1 MKDKII
7 KNKNRIISIS
17 LLIMV
22 SLIGIITVFTND
34 FDDSKVTDKLAIDNE
49 YIQDDTI
56 RAIKHQEYDYL
67 NADKQLIAKG
77 IVDASKIDNAK
88 VKVLDNN
95 TSVITFKSKKD
106 AENYADKTN
115 GVYFNDS
122 ITIQDAENE
131 ATSTEENSETNKS
144 SDVTYDSSNTTDN
157 DSSSEKHSEL
167 LDYLQSQDYGKN
179 DVTVAVIDSGITVD
193 SNTKNV
199 FNDRVLSGVNYSAT
213 KSAETNGNEAT
224 DDNGHGTSIS
234 YIIAQSTSDNVKLL
248 PIKVIDSAGKG
259 TLLSLYQGI
268 KYAIEQNVDV
278 INISLSTASTHSELI
293 KEAIDEANA
302 KGIIVVAAAG
312 NYGTNVKYYTPA
324 KFDNVIT
331 VASVNEQLQHSDF
344 SNYGD
349 AIDYATIGEN
359 VYTESY
365 NGANN
370 RNGTSY
376 SAAKLSAIVSYFKAI
391 DKSVNTKELKNILN
405 QYVLPSSIDKKY
417 IGNGILS
424 LESVSID
431 KNNHVEISENTVYKS
446 ILDYDNW
453 KKLSNDKF
461 TDIINNSEF
470 KNTVIW
476 WQNLSE
482 KDKEYAKNKFT
493 KLTENVETYDE
504 NHNKINKK
512 YFELLDNYNLDS
524 VNAESIARAGYAYL
538 GIYLNG
544 KCDSY
549 DTINTYT
556 HKYKDSQSNDVWSP
570 SGYYGKIDINC
581 AHTTGGICGGI
592 SNLWAGVFK
601 DSGSCFFY
609 GGFNYGTPSQE
620 SNNWL
625 KQYNAVYLGRDNNGW
640 WAQSDGTATCDE
652 SVWQGT
658 HATLALKYACRHTI
672 HFDGN
677 GGNNP
682 GIADQTKQW
691 GSVLYL
697 SSVKPTTPGYEFTG
711 WNTKSDGTG
720 TTYQPG
726 SAYGSDL
733 YGGTVTLYA
742 QWKVST
748 RKITFKSNGGV
759 WLNSQDD
766 DIAQTYN
773 TNQEIT
779 LDNSVGNGSYIVSKP
794 GYKLTGWAD
803 ISGDSDTETSVLNN
817 RIHYDFNDPSSYIKR
832 VSIRQAG
839 DNIEFLVYVNSS
851 QVAKVQCPTWTVA
864 NGQDDLTWHDTMKG
878 SWGYEGYN
886 FGGLMSMKTSHK
898 DYNSRYITHIYA
910 YDSRGNKLGS
920 SVAVPISWAPKISSN
935 DGVYKV
941 PTVNSRLTAIWQK
954 LNNGQQFFKGDK
966 NSSVTVTYKPY
977 TTNVKKNGPI
987 TVPSNFT
994 TDDGTKYYFKGYYL
1008 GNTKLIDDKGAFTQA
1023 GLNFERFS
1031 DTYKDKTLEAKW
1043 TKTPPE
1049 QGTNHIYYEGN
1060 GGTGSVP
1067 ATTINNSTNIAYVRD
1082 NIDPGFKNSGKTFTG
1097 WNTEPK
1103 GTGTTYKPGD
1113 KISWYPN
1120 KADMI
1125 LYAQWKDSPPPI
1137 ENSQYKFVY
1146 YKQNLDYSY
1155 TKAEESS
1162 VYTMNYNQFG
1172 QGWYARYDNK
1182 KSYSGY
1188 TVKLSNFSKI
1198 NNQYYALASDTKNI
1212 NIINVYFDR
1221 NKYTVSVTGDNGFSK
1236 YNGAGTYRL
1245 GEKVTI
1251 SAILKDG
1258 YVFNSWNNNSSMK
1271 SNPYTFTMP
1280 SSNCSYTASSIH
1292 TPFTL
1297 TVNPT
1302 NKASNGVEI
1311 KGTWNNKQTSTV
1323 YNPIYC
1329 GNTKTIASAVSNKAG
1344 YKFKGWTIT
1353 NSSNTKPSQLSGTTY
1368 TQGLCNTTLQ
1378 ANYEPLDRKYYVN
1391 IYYENANDNNYSLG
1405 QKITLSSKTD
1415 ATVSVN
1421 ASSYLKTGFTFNS
1434 SKSSGLSQVVSGD
1447 TSKPTTFNLY
1457 YTRNRLT
1464 INYHANGGTIS
1475 NQPYRNATQ
1484 NKYYVLSN
1492 SIVQNSSTTN
1502 GYKNVT
1508 TVIKYD
1514 QSNSSILNPD
1524 DANITRRGYKISDY
1538 TWKTTDNMYLFVG
1551 NKQSQE
1557 EISSINNKLKSG
1569 NASVTLY
1576 LQWNAQAYHLVLD
1589 NQMVEKVDVVNNGT
1603 TDLYEYYDNG
1613 WYLDAQLTK
1622 NTSKITIPQWK
1633 GRTFQGYYTAVSG
1646 GTQIIDANGNILAK
1660 NNWIADD
1667 NITVYA
1673 HWSRN
1678 KYTVDLNPILDDICN
1693 VNGYSDIKFNV
1704 YRQPYSE
1711 PSIKDD
1717 SKYYKLY
1724 SNVQDFCESLYYKD
1738 YIKFEIIPNNKYTYN
1753 PKSNTNNK
1761 LIYEF
1766 YVTNN
1771 IDFRPQVVTKPI
1783 INDVL
1788 TKQASDSTFTIY
1800 ANVSTTPTGIIKS
1813 VKFPTWTN
1821 EAGQDDI
1828 SSPWYEAVKG
1838 NYTVD
1843 GKKYNY
1849 AYTVNVKNHIKPN
1862 RDEYNWYNT
1871 HVYAYDKFDG
1881 FNTKATTFNFR
1892 YNLKLNYNKPSNAT
1906 STINNSSETSRIIIY
1921 KNKLGTNNG
1930 SSKALP
1936 IPSMRGWTFNGWYT
1950 AANGGTKVDDNTIFT
1965 WHTATT
1971 IYAHW
1976 TANTYTITL
1985 NSDDADYSHGT
1996 NKIFEHYDDA
2006 YYLTYQNGTL
2016 SNKTTTVSIPIR
2028 KGYSFLGYYTEK
2040 NGKGTQ
2046 IVDNKGNILDKKANY
2061 FASNATIYAHWKI
2074 NTYTLTVKPKPDNEG
2089 GETAYWNGTS
2099 KASTFKMNFRDIKE
2113 IPLPTRRGYDF
2124 QGWEIQT
2131 PKTSNNIYGN
2141 GKDTTILEPSTITIS
2156 NGKYWYKQG
2165 DVDTVIV
2172 AKWKAHV
2179 YTITLDNQQADYAGT
2194 TVIYEKYDN
2203 GFYFDK
2209 NCTKVVSKIDKP
2221 KKQGNTFMRYYLPK
2235 NLSDKQGTQGNT
2247 IIAKNLTMA
2256 VKNNYFAEDITITAE
2271 WQETTYHIIFN
2282 GNRNTSGSTAAQEFK
2297 KSKPIILRTNGFGR
2311 TGWTYANKWNSAAN
2325 GSRYTYNEAS
2335 QLTWELFKR
2344 EFTKEQLMSEEE
2356 LKLNLYAQWIDT
2368 ITPVISNVSIEQET
2382 LLSEVTKNKIT
2393 LVSNKGFDGNLFTN
2407 ISVKVNENNSGNDAS
2422 GIREVHAYVYD
2433 KANKGN
2439 YKDYQLTIDNSKTV
2453 QTKYD
2458 FYYNGVKYPYS
2469 STYKFKVNLYNEPQ
2483 FRHSADLGIYIYAID
2498 YQGNSSLTH
2507 ETLQKLQNNND
2518 KTIPEIDVP
2527 QSKPIIKDNPSNSK
2541 PPSNNNKPWDV
2552 IYHEVNE
2559 CIYTTYLT
2567 AEGTNN
2573 FFAGELGIASV
2584 WTYGYVEHIDLDYDA
2599 DTRYKINTEME
2610 TEIAENQLSEDNRM
2624 NRGYD
2629 IPNGINTLSTVW
2641 IQPVRIP
2648 PYVLQHLSTPSTT
2661 KQHSDGTTAYND
2673 LLDIKYSSI
2682 GTKHSTKTDAYN
2694 SYNIQDAE
2702 YQDVH
2707 YRSGI

>member
-22 SLIGIITVFTND
+22 SVIGIITVFTND
-34 FDDSKVTDKLAIDNE
+34 FDNSKATDKLAINNE
-49 YIQDDTI
+49 YIQDDSV

-67 NADKQLIAKG
+67 NADNQLIAKG
-77 IVDASKIDNAK
+77 IVDANKIDNAT
-88 VKVLDNN
+88 VKVLDDN
-95 TSVITFKSKKD
+95 TSVITFDSKKD

-131 ATSTEENSETNKS
+131 ATSTEENSERNES
-144 SDVTYDSSNTTDN
+144 SDVTYDSSNTADN
-157 DSSSEKHSEL
+157 DNSSEKHSEL

-293 KEAIDEANA
+293 EEAIKEATD

-312 NYGTNVKYYTPA
+312 NYGSNVKYYTPA

-331 VASVNEQLQHSDF
+331 VASVNEQLQHSNF

-365 NGANN
+365 NGADN

-405 QYVLPSSIDKKY
+405 KYVLPRSIDKKY

-424 LESVSID
+424 LEPVSID
-431 KNNHVEISENTVYKS
+431 KNNHINISENTFYKS

-453 KKLSNDKF
+453 KILSNDKF

-482 KDKEYAKNKFT
+482 EDKEYAKNNFT

-524 VNAESIARAGYAYL
+524 VNAESIPRAGYAYL

-556 HKYKDSQSNDVWSP
+556 HKYKDYQKDDVWSP

-581 AHTTGGICGGI
+581 AHTAGEICGGI
-592 SNLWAGVFK
+592 SNLWAGVYK

-609 GGFNYGTPSQE
+609 GGFNYGTPAQNTS
-620 SNNWL
+620 SWL
-625 KQYNAVYLGRDNNGW
+625 KKYNTVYLGRDDNGW
-640 WAQSDGTATCDE
+640 WHQADGTATCDE
-652 SVWQGT
+652 NVWQDS
-658 HATLALKYACRHTI
+658 HATLKLNYATRHTI
-672 HFDGN
+672 HYDGN

-720 TTYQPG
+720 ISYQPG

-742 QWKVST
+742 QWKVSN
-748 RKITFKSNGGV
+748 KNITFNSNGGV
-759 WLNSQDD
+759 WLNSRDD
-766 DIAQTYN
+766 DIVQTYLAN
-773 TNQEIT
+773 SNLK
-779 LDNSVGNGSYIVSKP
+779 LDNSVGNGSYTVSKP
-794 GYKLTGWAD
+794 GYKLIGWAD
-803 ISGDSDTETSVLNN
+803 KGHSNTKVLTEPAIYRYSNSDIKRLRISQSGD
-817 RIHYDFNDPSSYIKR
+817 YIEILAYIDGATNVK
-832 VSIRQAG
+832 
-839 DNIEFLVYVNSS
+839 F
-851 QVAKVQCPTWTVA
+851 PTWTDG
-864 NGQDDLTWHDTMKG
+864 NGQDDIVWHDAWRGDWTRDNEKYN
-878 SWGYEGYN
+878 WGFGMNLSQNHNGEAATYN
-886 FGGLMSMKTSHK
+886 
-898 DYNSRYITHIYA
+898 THIYWNNNTKSA
-910 YDSRGNKLGS
+910 W
-920 SVAVPISWAPKISSN
+920 ISDYWSPVTSANSGK
-935 DGVYKV
+935 YKM
-941 PTVNSRLTAIWQK
+941 PRYNTNLTAIWQK
-954 LNNGQQFFKGDK
+954 LDNGQQFFKGDK

-994 TDDGTKYYFKGYYL
+994 TNDGTKYYFKGYYL

-1067 ATTINNSTNIAYVRD
+1067 VTTITYNVGDSTKIAYVRD
-1082 NIDPGFKNSGKTFTG
+1082 NTAPGFENSGKTFIG

-1113 KISWYPN
+1113 AISWYPN
-1120 KADMI
+1120 KPDII

-1155 TKAEESS
+1155 TKVEESS

-1198 NNQYYALASDTKNI
+1198 NNQYYALASDTENI

-1221 NKYTVSVTGDNGFSK
+1221 NKYTVSVTGDSGFSK
-1236 YNGAGTYRL
+1236 YNGAGTYRF

-1271 SNPYTFTMP
+1271 CNPYTFVMP
-1280 SSNCSYTASSIH
+1280 SSNCSYTASSTH

-1302 NKASNGVEI
+1302 NKASNGIEI

-1378 ANYEPLDRKYYVN
+1378 ANYEPLDRKYYIN

-1415 ATVSVN
+1415 ATVNVN
-1421 ASSYLKTGFTFNS
+1421 ANSYLKTGFTFNN

-1475 NQPYRNATQ
+1475 NQPYKNATQ

-1508 TVIKYD
+1508 TVIKYG
-1514 QSNSSILNPD
+1514 QSNSSILNPN

-1538 TWKTTDNMYLFVG
+1538 TWKTTDNMYLFIG

-1569 NASVTLY
+1569 NASATLY
-1576 LQWNAQAYHLVLD
+1576 LQWNAQVYHLVLD
-1589 NQMVEKVDVVNNGT
+1589 NQMVEKSDVVNNGT

-1667 NITVYA
+1667 NIKVYA

-1693 VNGYSDIKFNV
+1693 ANGYSDIKFNV

-1711 PSIKDD
+1711 PSVKDD

-1724 SNVQDFCESLYYKD
+1724 SNVQDLCESLYYKD

-1881 FNTKATTFNFR
+1881 FNVKATTFNFR
-1892 YNLKLNYNKPSNAT
+1892 YNLKFNYNKPSNAT

-1950 AANGGTKVDDNTIFT
+1950 SPTGGTKVDDNTIFT

-1985 NSDDADYSHGT
+1985 
-1996 NKIFEHYDDA
+1996 
-2006 YYLTYQNGTL
+2006 
-2016 SNKTTTVSIPIR
+2016 
-2028 KGYSFLGYYTEK
+2028 
-2040 NGKGTQ
+2040 
-2046 IVDNKGNILDKKANY
+2046 
-2061 FASNATIYAHWKI
+2061 
-2074 NTYTLTVKPKPDNEG
+2074 
-2089 GETAYWNGTS
+2089 
-2099 KASTFKMNFRDIKE
+2099 
-2113 IPLPTRRGYDF
+2113 
-2124 QGWEIQT
+2124 
-2131 PKTSNNIYGN
+2131 
-2141 GKDTTILEPSTITIS
+2141 
-2156 NGKYWYKQG
+2156 
-2165 DVDTVIV
+2165 
-2172 AKWKAHV
+2172 
-2179 YTITLDNQQADYAGT
+2179 DNQQADYTGT

-2221 KKQGNTFMRYYLPK
+2221 KKQGNIFMRYYLPK

-2271 WQETTYHIIFN
+2271 WKETTYHIIFN

-2382 LLSEVTKNKIT
+2382 LLSEVTKKKIT
-2393 LVSNKGFDGNLFTN
+2393 LVSNKGFDGDLFTN

-2433 KANKGN
+2433 KENKGN

-2507 ETLQKLQNNND
+2507 ETLKKLQNNND
-2518 KTIPEIDVP
+2518 KTIPEIDIP
-2527 QSKPIIKDNPSNSK
+2527 QSKPIIKDNPSNTK
-2541 PPSNNNKPWDV
+2541 PPSDNNKPWDV

-2599 DTRYKINTEME
+2599 DIRYKINTEME

-2694 SYNIQDAE
+2694 TYNIQDAE

-2707 YRSGI
+2707 YRSGV

>member
-7 KNKNRIISIS
+7 KIKNRIISIS

-22 SLIGIITVFTND
+22 SVIGIITVFTND
-34 FDDSKVTDKLAIDNE
+34 FDNSKATDKLAINNE
-49 YIQDDTI
+49 YIQDDSV

-67 NADKQLIAKG
+67 NADNQLIAKG
-77 IVDASKIDNAK
+77 IVDANKIDNAT
-88 VKVLDNN
+88 VKVLDDN
-95 TSVITFKSKKD
+95 TSVITFDSKKD

-131 ATSTEENSETNKS
+131 ATSTEENSERNES
-144 SDVTYDSSNTTDN
+144 SDVTYDSSNTADN
-157 DSSSEKHSEL
+157 DNSSEKHSEL

-293 KEAIDEANA
+293 EEAIKEATD

-312 NYGTNVKYYTPA
+312 NYGSNVKYYTPA

-331 VASVNEQLQHSDF
+331 VASVNEQLQHSNF

-365 NGANN
+365 NGADN

-405 QYVLPSSIDKKY
+405 KYVLPSSIDKKY

-424 LESVSID
+424 LEPVSID
-431 KNNHVEISENTVYKS
+431 KNNHINISENTFYKS

-453 KKLSNDKF
+453 KILSNDKF

-482 KDKEYAKNKFT
+482 EDKEYAKNNFI

-524 VNAESIARAGYAYL
+524 VNAESIPRAGYAYL

-556 HKYKDSQSNDVWSP
+556 HKYKDYQKDDVWSP

-581 AHTTGGICGGI
+581 AHTAGGICGGI
-592 SNLWAGVFK
+592 SNLWAGVYK

-609 GGFNYGTPSQE
+609 GGFNYGTPAQNTS
-620 SNNWL
+620 SWL
-625 KQYNAVYLGRDNNGW
+625 KKYNAVYLGRDDNGW
-640 WAQSDGTATCDE
+640 WHQADGTATCDE
-652 SVWQGT
+652 SVWQDS
-658 HATLALKYACRHTI
+658 HATLKLNYATRHTI
-672 HFDGN
+672 HYDGN

-720 TTYQPG
+720 ISYQPG

-742 QWKVST
+742 QWKVSN
-748 RKITFKSNGGV
+748 KNITFNSNGGV
-759 WLNSQDD
+759 WLNSRDD
-766 DIAQTYN
+766 DIVQTYLAN
-773 TNQEIT
+773 SNLK
-779 LDNSVGNGSYIVSKP
+779 LDNSVGNGSYTVSKP
-794 GYKLTGWAD
+794 GYKLIGWAD
-803 ISGDSDTETSVLNN
+803 KGHSNTKVLTEPAIYRYSNSDIKRLRISQSGD
-817 RIHYDFNDPSSYIKR
+817 YIEILAYIDGATNVK
-832 VSIRQAG
+832 
-839 DNIEFLVYVNSS
+839 F
-851 QVAKVQCPTWTVA
+851 PTWTDG
-864 NGQDDLTWHDTMKG
+864 NGQDDIVWHDAWRGDWTRDNEKYN
-878 SWGYEGYN
+878 WGFGMNLSQNHNGEAATYN
-886 FGGLMSMKTSHK
+886 
-898 DYNSRYITHIYA
+898 THIYWNNNTKSA
-910 YDSRGNKLGS
+910 W
-920 SVAVPISWAPKISSN
+920 ISDYWSPVTSANSGK
-935 DGVYKV
+935 YKM
-941 PTVNSRLTAIWQK
+941 PRYNTNLTAIWQK
-954 LNNGQQFFKGDK
+954 LDNGQQFFKGDK

-994 TDDGTKYYFKGYYL
+994 TNDGTKYYFKGYYL

-1067 ATTINNSTNIAYVRD
+1067 ATTITYNVGDSTKIAYVRD
-1082 NIDPGFKNSGKTFTG
+1082 NTAPGFENSGKTFIG

-1113 KISWYPN
+1113 AISWYPN
-1120 KADMI
+1120 KPDII

-1155 TKAEESS
+1155 TKVEESS

-1198 NNQYYALASDTKNI
+1198 NNQYYALASDTENI

-1221 NKYTVSVTGDNGFSK
+1221 NKYTVSVTGDSGFSK
-1236 YNGAGTYRL
+1236 YNGAGTYRF

-1271 SNPYTFTMP
+1271 SNPYTFVMP
-1280 SSNCSYTASSIH
+1280 SSNCSYTASSTH

-1302 NKASNGVEI
+1302 NKASNGIEI

-1378 ANYEPLDRKYYVN
+1378 ANYEPLDTKYYIN

-1415 ATVSVN
+1415 ATVNVN
-1421 ASSYLKTGFTFNS
+1421 ANSYLKTGFTFNN

-1475 NQPYRNATQ
+1475 NQPYKNATQ

-1508 TVIKYD
+1508 TVIKYG
-1514 QSNSSILNPD
+1514 QSNSSILNPN

-1538 TWKTTDNMYLFVG
+1538 TWKTTDNMYLFIG

-1569 NASVTLY
+1569 NASATLY
-1576 LQWNAQAYHLVLD
+1576 LQWNAQVYHLVLD
-1589 NQMVEKVDVVNNGT
+1589 NQMVEKSDVVNNGT

-1667 NITVYA
+1667 NIKVYA

-1693 VNGYSDIKFNV
+1693 ANGYSDIKFNV

-1711 PSIKDD
+1711 PSVKDD

-1881 FNTKATTFNFR
+1881 FNVKATTFNFR
-1892 YNLKLNYNKPSNAT
+1892 YNLKFNYNKPSNAT

-1950 AANGGTKVDDNTIFT
+1950 SPTGGTKVDDNTIFT

-1985 NSDDADYSHGT
+1985 
-1996 NKIFEHYDDA
+1996 
-2006 YYLTYQNGTL
+2006 
-2016 SNKTTTVSIPIR
+2016 
-2028 KGYSFLGYYTEK
+2028 
-2040 NGKGTQ
+2040 
-2046 IVDNKGNILDKKANY
+2046 
-2061 FASNATIYAHWKI
+2061 
-2074 NTYTLTVKPKPDNEG
+2074 
-2089 GETAYWNGTS
+2089 
-2099 KASTFKMNFRDIKE
+2099 
-2113 IPLPTRRGYDF
+2113 
-2124 QGWEIQT
+2124 
-2131 PKTSNNIYGN
+2131 
-2141 GKDTTILEPSTITIS
+2141 
-2156 NGKYWYKQG
+2156 
-2165 DVDTVIV
+2165 
-2172 AKWKAHV
+2172 
-2179 YTITLDNQQADYAGT
+2179 DNQQADYTGT

-2221 KKQGNTFMRYYLPK
+2221 KKQGNIFMRYYLPK

-2271 WQETTYHIIFN
+2271 WKETTYHIIFN
-2282 GNRNTSGSTAAQEFK
+2282 GNRNTSGSTATQEFK

-2325 GSRYTYNEAS
+2325 ESRYTYNEAS

-2382 LLSEVTKNKIT
+2382 LLSEVTKKKIT
-2393 LVSNKGFDGNLFTN
+2393 LVSNKGFDGDLFTN

-2433 KANKGN
+2433 KENKGN

-2507 ETLQKLQNNND
+2507 ETLKKLQNNND
-2518 KTIPEIDVP
+2518 KTIPEIDIP
-2527 QSKPIIKDNPSNSK
+2527 QSKPIIKDNPSNTK
-2541 PPSNNNKPWDV
+2541 PPSDNNKPWDV

-2694 SYNIQDAE
+2694 TYNIQDAE

-2707 YRSGI
+2707 YRSGV

>member
-22 SLIGIITVFTND
+22 SVIGIITVFTND
-34 FDDSKVTDKLAIDNE
+34 FDNSKATDKLAINNE
-49 YIQDDTI
+49 YIQDDSV

-67 NADKQLIAKG
+67 NADNQLIAKG
-77 IVDASKIDNAK
+77 IVDANKIDNAT
-88 VKVLDNN
+88 VKVLDDN
-95 TSVITFKSKKD
+95 TSVITFDSKKD

-131 ATSTEENSETNKS
+131 ATSTEENSERNES
-144 SDVTYDSSNTTDN
+144 SDVTYDSSNTADN
-157 DSSSEKHSEL
+157 DNSSEKHSEL

-293 KEAIDEANA
+293 EEAIKEATD

-312 NYGTNVKYYTPA
+312 NYGSNVKYYTPA

-331 VASVNEQLQHSDF
+331 VASVNEQLQHSNF

-365 NGANN
+365 NGADN

-405 QYVLPSSIDKKY
+405 KYVLPSSIDKKY

-424 LESVSID
+424 LEPVSID
-431 KNNHVEISENTVYKS
+431 KNNHINISENTFYKS
-446 ILDYDNW
+446 ILDYDKW
-453 KKLSNDKF
+453 KILSNDKF

-482 KDKEYAKNKFT
+482 EDKEYAKNNFT

-524 VNAESIARAGYAYL
+524 VNAESIPRAGYAYL

-556 HKYKDSQSNDVWSP
+556 HKYKDYQKDDVWSP

-581 AHTTGGICGGI
+581 AHTAGGICGGI
-592 SNLWAGVFK
+592 SNLWAGVYK

-609 GGFNYGTPSQE
+609 GGFNYGTPAQNTS
-620 SNNWL
+620 SWL
-625 KQYNAVYLGRDNNGW
+625 KKYNAVYLGRDDNGW
-640 WAQSDGTATCDE
+640 WHQADGTATCDE
-652 SVWQGT
+652 SVWQDS
-658 HATLALKYACRHTI
+658 HATLKLNYATRHTI
-672 HFDGN
+672 HYDGN

-720 TTYQPG
+720 ISYQPG

-742 QWKVST
+742 QWKVSN
-748 RKITFKSNGGV
+748 KNITFNSNGGV
-759 WLNSQDD
+759 WLNSRDD
-766 DIAQTYN
+766 DIVQTYLAN
-773 TNQEIT
+773 SNLK
-779 LDNSVGNGSYIVSKP
+779 LDNSVGNGSYTVSKP
-794 GYKLTGWAD
+794 GYKLIGWAD
-803 ISGDSDTETSVLNN
+803 KGHSNTKVLTEPAIYRYSNSDIKRLRISQSGD
-817 RIHYDFNDPSSYIKR
+817 YIEILAYIDGATNVK
-832 VSIRQAG
+832 
-839 DNIEFLVYVNSS
+839 F
-851 QVAKVQCPTWTVA
+851 PTWTDG
-864 NGQDDLTWHDTMKG
+864 NGQDDIVWHDAWRGDWTRDNEKYN
-878 SWGYEGYN
+878 WGFGMNLSQNHNGEAATYN
-886 FGGLMSMKTSHK
+886 
-898 DYNSRYITHIYA
+898 THIYWNNNTKSA
-910 YDSRGNKLGS
+910 W
-920 SVAVPISWAPKISSN
+920 ISDYWSPVTSANSGK
-935 DGVYKV
+935 YKM
-941 PTVNSRLTAIWQK
+941 PRYNTNLTAIWQK
-954 LNNGQQFFKGDK
+954 LDNGQQFFKGDK

-994 TDDGTKYYFKGYYL
+994 TNDGTKYYFKGYYL

-1067 ATTINNSTNIAYVRD
+1067 VTTITYNVGDSTKIAYVRD
-1082 NIDPGFKNSGKTFTG
+1082 NTAPGFENSGKTFIG

-1113 KISWYPN
+1113 AISWYPN
-1120 KADMI
+1120 KPDII

-1155 TKAEESS
+1155 TKVEESS

-1198 NNQYYALASDTKNI
+1198 NNQYYALASDTENI

-1221 NKYTVSVTGDNGFSK
+1221 NKYTVSVTGDSGFSK
-1236 YNGAGTYRL
+1236 YNGAGTYRF

-1271 SNPYTFTMP
+1271 SNPYTFVMP
-1280 SSNCSYTASSIH
+1280 SSNCSYTASSTH

-1302 NKASNGVEI
+1302 NKASNGIEI

-1378 ANYEPLDRKYYVN
+1378 ANYEPLDRKYYIN

-1415 ATVSVN
+1415 ATVNVN
-1421 ASSYLKTGFTFNS
+1421 ANSYVKTGFTFNN

-1475 NQPYRNATQ
+1475 NQPYKNATQ

-1508 TVIKYD
+1508 TVIKYG
-1514 QSNSSILNPD
+1514 QSNSSILNPN

-1538 TWKTTDNMYLFVG
+1538 TWKTTDNMYLFIG

-1569 NASVTLY
+1569 NASATLY
-1576 LQWNAQAYHLVLD
+1576 LQWNAQVYHLVLD
-1589 NQMVEKVDVVNNGT
+1589 NQMVEKSDVVNNGT

-1667 NITVYA
+1667 NNKVYA

-1693 VNGYSDIKFNV
+1693 ANGYSDIKFNV

-1711 PSIKDD
+1711 PSVKDD

-1813 VKFPTWTN
+1813 VRFPTWTN

-1881 FNTKATTFNFR
+1881 FNVKATTFNFR
-1892 YNLKLNYNKPSNAT
+1892 YNLKFNYNKPSNAT

-1950 AANGGTKVDDNTIFT
+1950 SPTGGTKVDDNTIFT

-1985 NSDDADYSHGT
+1985 
-1996 NKIFEHYDDA
+1996 
-2006 YYLTYQNGTL
+2006 
-2016 SNKTTTVSIPIR
+2016 
-2028 KGYSFLGYYTEK
+2028 
-2040 NGKGTQ
+2040 
-2046 IVDNKGNILDKKANY
+2046 
-2061 FASNATIYAHWKI
+2061 
-2074 NTYTLTVKPKPDNEG
+2074 
-2089 GETAYWNGTS
+2089 
-2099 KASTFKMNFRDIKE
+2099 
-2113 IPLPTRRGYDF
+2113 
-2124 QGWEIQT
+2124 
-2131 PKTSNNIYGN
+2131 
-2141 GKDTTILEPSTITIS
+2141 
-2156 NGKYWYKQG
+2156 
-2165 DVDTVIV
+2165 
-2172 AKWKAHV
+2172 
-2179 YTITLDNQQADYAGT
+2179 DNQQADYTGT

-2221 KKQGNTFMRYYLPK
+2221 KKQGNIFMRYYLPK

-2271 WQETTYHIIFN
+2271 WKETTYHIIFN

-2382 LLSEVTKNKIT
+2382 LLSEVTKKKIT
-2393 LVSNKGFDGNLFTN
+2393 LVSNKGFDGDLFTN

-2433 KANKGN
+2433 KENKGN

-2483 FRHSADLGIYIYAID
+2483 FRHSADLGIYIYVID

-2507 ETLQKLQNNND
+2507 ETLKKLQNNND
-2518 KTIPEIDVP
+2518 KTIPEIDIP
-2527 QSKPIIKDNPSNSK
+2527 QSKPIIKDNPSNTK
-2541 PPSNNNKPWDV
+2541 PPSDNNKPWDV

-2694 SYNIQDAE
+2694 TYNIQDAE

-2707 YRSGI
+2707 YRSGV

>member
-22 SLIGIITVFTND
+22 SVIGIITVFTND
-34 FDDSKVTDKLAIDNE
+34 FDNSKATDKLAINNE
-49 YIQDDTI
+49 YIQDDSV

-67 NADKQLIAKG
+67 NADNQLIAKG
-77 IVDASKIDNAK
+77 IVDANKIDNAT
-88 VKVLDNN
+88 VKVLDDN
-95 TSVITFKSKKD
+95 TSVITFDSKKD

-131 ATSTEENSETNKS
+131 ATSTEENSERNES
-144 SDVTYDSSNTTDN
+144 SDVTYDSSNTADN
-157 DSSSEKHSEL
+157 DNSSEKYSEL

-293 KEAIDEANA
+293 EEAIKEATD

-312 NYGTNVKYYTPA
+312 NYGSNVKYYTPA

-331 VASVNEQLQHSDF
+331 VASVNEQLQHSNF

-365 NGANN
+365 NGADN

-405 QYVLPSSIDKKY
+405 KYVLPSSIDKKY

-424 LESVSID
+424 LEPVSID
-431 KNNHVEISENTVYKS
+431 KNNHINISENTFYKS
-446 ILDYDNW
+446 ILDYDKW
-453 KKLSNDKF
+453 KILSNDKF

-482 KDKEYAKNKFT
+482 EDKEYAKNNFT

-524 VNAESIARAGYAYL
+524 VNAESIPRAGYAYL

-556 HKYKDSQSNDVWSP
+556 HKYKDYQKDDVWSP

-581 AHTTGGICGGI
+581 AHTAGGICGGI
-592 SNLWAGVFK
+592 SNLWAGVYK

-609 GGFNYGTPSQE
+609 GGFNYGTPAQNTS
-620 SNNWL
+620 SWL
-625 KQYNAVYLGRDNNGW
+625 KKYNAVYLGRDDNGW
-640 WAQSDGTATCDE
+640 WHQADGTATCDE
-652 SVWQGT
+652 SVWQDS
-658 HATLALKYACRHTI
+658 HATLKLNYATRHTI
-672 HFDGN
+672 HYDGN

-720 TTYQPG
+720 ISYQPG

-742 QWKVST
+742 QWKVSN
-748 RKITFKSNGGV
+748 KNITFNSNGGV
-759 WLNSQDD
+759 WLNSRDD
-766 DIAQTYN
+766 DIVQTYLAN
-773 TNQEIT
+773 SNLK
-779 LDNSVGNGSYIVSKP
+779 LDNSVGNGSYTVSKP
-794 GYKLTGWAD
+794 GYKLIGWAD
-803 ISGDSDTETSVLNN
+803 KGHSNTKVLTEPAIYRYSNSDIKRLRISQSGD
-817 RIHYDFNDPSSYIKR
+817 YIEILAYIDGATNVK
-832 VSIRQAG
+832 
-839 DNIEFLVYVNSS
+839 F
-851 QVAKVQCPTWTVA
+851 PTWTDG
-864 NGQDDLTWHDTMKG
+864 NGQDDIVWHDAWRGDWTRDNEKYN
-878 SWGYEGYN
+878 WGFGMNLSQNHNGEAATYN
-886 FGGLMSMKTSHK
+886 
-898 DYNSRYITHIYA
+898 THIYWNNNTKSA
-910 YDSRGNKLGS
+910 W
-920 SVAVPISWAPKISSN
+920 ISDYWSPVTSANSGK
-935 DGVYKV
+935 YKM
-941 PTVNSRLTAIWQK
+941 PRYNTNLTAIWQK
-954 LNNGQQFFKGDK
+954 LDNGQQFFKGDK

-994 TDDGTKYYFKGYYL
+994 TNDGTKYYFKGYYL

-1067 ATTINNSTNIAYVRD
+1067 ATTITYNVGDSTKIAYVRD
-1082 NIDPGFKNSGKTFTG
+1082 NTAPGFENSGKTFIG

-1113 KISWYPN
+1113 AISWYPN
-1120 KADMI
+1120 KPDII

-1155 TKAEESS
+1155 TKVEESS

-1198 NNQYYALASDTKNI
+1198 NNQYYALASDTENI

-1221 NKYTVSVTGDNGFSK
+1221 NKYTVSVTGDSGFSK
-1236 YNGAGTYRL
+1236 YNGAGTYRF

-1271 SNPYTFTMP
+1271 SNPYTFVMP

-1311 KGTWNNKQTSTV
+1311 KGAWNNKQTSTV

-1378 ANYEPLDRKYYVN
+1378 ANYEPLDRKYYIN

-1405 QKITLSSKTD
+1405 QKITLNSKTD
-1415 ATVSVN
+1415 ATVNVN
-1421 ASSYLKTGFTFNS
+1421 ANSYLKTGFTFNN

-1508 TVIKYD
+1508 TVIKYG

-1538 TWKTTDNMYLFVG
+1538 TWKTTDNMYLFIG

-1569 NASVTLY
+1569 NASATLY
-1576 LQWNAQAYHLVLD
+1576 LQWNAQVYHLVLD
-1589 NQMVEKVDVVNNGT
+1589 NQMVEKSDVVNNGT

-1667 NITVYA
+1667 NIKVYA

-1678 KYTVDLNPILDDICN
+1678 KYTVDLNPMLDDICN
-1693 VNGYSDIKFNV
+1693 ANGYSDIKFNV

-1711 PSIKDD
+1711 PSVKDD

-1783 INDVL
+1783 INDIL

-1843 GKKYNY
+1843 GNKYNY

-1881 FNTKATTFNFR
+1881 FNVKATTFNFR
-1892 YNLKLNYNKPSNAT
+1892 YNLKFNYNKPSNAT

-1936 IPSMRGWTFNGWYT
+1936 IPSMRGWKFNGWYT
-1950 AANGGTKVDDNTIFT
+1950 AASGGTKVDDNTIFT

-1985 NSDDADYSHGT
+1985 
-1996 NKIFEHYDDA
+1996 
-2006 YYLTYQNGTL
+2006 
-2016 SNKTTTVSIPIR
+2016 
-2028 KGYSFLGYYTEK
+2028 
-2040 NGKGTQ
+2040 
-2046 IVDNKGNILDKKANY
+2046 
-2061 FASNATIYAHWKI
+2061 
-2074 NTYTLTVKPKPDNEG
+2074 
-2089 GETAYWNGTS
+2089 
-2099 KASTFKMNFRDIKE
+2099 
-2113 IPLPTRRGYDF
+2113 
-2124 QGWEIQT
+2124 
-2131 PKTSNNIYGN
+2131 
-2141 GKDTTILEPSTITIS
+2141 
-2156 NGKYWYKQG
+2156 
-2165 DVDTVIV
+2165 
-2172 AKWKAHV
+2172 
-2179 YTITLDNQQADYAGT
+2179 DNQQADYTGT

-2221 KKQGNTFMRYYLPK
+2221 KKQGNIFMRYYLPK

-2325 GSRYTYNEAS
+2325 GSRYTYNETS

-2382 LLSEVTKNKIT
+2382 LLSEVTKKKIT
-2393 LVSNKGFDGNLFTN
+2393 LVSNKGFDGDLFTN

-2433 KANKGN
+2433 KENKGN
-2439 YKDYQLTIDNSKTV
+2439 YKDYQLTIDNSNTV

-2507 ETLQKLQNNND
+2507 ETLKKLQNNND
-2518 KTIPEIDVP
+2518 KTIPEIDIP
-2527 QSKPIIKDNPSNSK
+2527 QSKPIIKDNPSNTK
-2541 PPSNNNKPWDV
+2541 PPSDNNKPWDV

-2694 SYNIQDAE
+2694 TYNIQDAE

-2707 YRSGI
+2707 YRSGV

>member
-22 SLIGIITVFTND
+22 SVIGIITVFTND
-34 FDDSKVTDKLAIDNE
+34 FDNSKATDKLAINNE
-49 YIQDDTI
+49 YIQDDSV

-67 NADKQLIAKG
+67 NADNQLIAKG
-77 IVDASKIDNAK
+77 IVDASKIDNVK
-88 VKVLDNN
+88 VKVLDDN
-95 TSVITFKSKKD
+95 TSVITFDSKED
-106 AENYADKTN
+106 AESYANKTN

-122 ITIQDAENE
+122 VTIQDADNE
-131 ATSTEENSETNKS
+131 VSNTKKVSEVDENS
-144 SDVTYDSSNTTDN
+144 DITYDNNTTTD
-157 DSSSEKHSEL
+157 DDTSERHSEL

-224 DDNGHGTSIS
+224 DDNGHGTAIS

-293 KEAIDEANA
+293 EEAIKEATD
-302 KGIIVVAAAG
+302 KGIIVVVAAG
-312 NYGTNVKYYTPA
+312 NYGSNVKYYTPA
-324 KFDNVIT
+324 KLDNVIT

-365 NGANN
+365 NGADN

-376 SAAKLSAIVSYFKAI
+376 SAAKFSAIVSYFKAI
-391 DKSVNTKELKNILN
+391 DKSINTKELKNILN
-405 QYVLPSSIDKKY
+405 KYVLPSSIDKKY

-424 LESVSID
+424 LEPVSID
-431 KNNHVEISENTVYKS
+431 KNNHINISENTFYKS
-446 ILDYDNW
+446 ILDYDKW
-453 KKLSNDKF
+453 KILSNDKF

-482 KDKEYAKNKFT
+482 EDKEYAKNNFT

-524 VNAESIARAGYAYL
+524 VNAESIPRAGYAYL

-556 HKYKDSQSNDVWSP
+556 HKYKDYQKDDVWSP

-581 AHTTGGICGGI
+581 AHTAGGICGGI
-592 SNLWAGVFK
+592 SNLWAGVYK

-609 GGFNYGTPSQE
+609 GGFNYGTPAQNTS
-620 SNNWL
+620 SWL
-625 KQYNAVYLGRDNNGW
+625 KKYNTVYLGRDDNGW
-640 WAQSDGTATCDE
+640 WHQADGTATCDE
-652 SVWQGT
+652 SVWQDS
-658 HATLALKYACRHTI
+658 HATLKLNYATRHTI
-672 HFDGN
+672 HYDGN

-720 TTYQPG
+720 ISYQPG

-742 QWKVST
+742 QWKVSN
-748 RKITFKSNGGV
+748 KNITFNSNGGV
-759 WLNSQDD
+759 WLNSRDD
-766 DIAQTYN
+766 DIVQTYLAN
-773 TNQEIT
+773 SNLK
-779 LDNSVGNGSYIVSKP
+779 LDNSVGNGSYTVSKP
-794 GYKLTGWAD
+794 GYKLIGWAD
-803 ISGDSDTETSVLNN
+803 KGHSNTKVLTEPAIYRYSNSDIKRLRISQSGD
-817 RIHYDFNDPSSYIKR
+817 YIEILAYIDGATNVK
-832 VSIRQAG
+832 
-839 DNIEFLVYVNSS
+839 F
-851 QVAKVQCPTWTVA
+851 PTWTDG
-864 NGQDDLTWHDTMKG
+864 NGQDDIVWHDAWRGDWTRDNEKYN
-878 SWGYEGYN
+878 WGFGMNLSQNHNGEAATYN
-886 FGGLMSMKTSHK
+886 
-898 DYNSRYITHIYA
+898 THIYWNNNTKSA
-910 YDSRGNKLGS
+910 L
-920 SVAVPISWAPKISSN
+920 ISDYWSPVTSANSGK
-935 DGVYKV
+935 YKM
-941 PTVNSRLTAIWQK
+941 PRYNTNLTAIWQK
-954 LNNGQQFFKGDK
+954 LDNGQQFFKGDK

-994 TDDGTKYYFKGYYL
+994 TNDGTKYYFKGYYL

-1067 ATTINNSTNIAYVRD
+1067 VTTITYNVGDSTKIAYVRD
-1082 NIDPGFKNSGKTFTG
+1082 NTAPGFENSGKTFIG

-1113 KISWYPN
+1113 AISWYPN
-1120 KADMI
+1120 KPDII

-1155 TKAEESS
+1155 TKVEESS

-1198 NNQYYALASDTKNI
+1198 NNQYYALASDTENI

-1221 NKYTVSVTGDNGFSK
+1221 NKYTVSVTGDSGFSK
-1236 YNGAGTYRL
+1236 YNGAGTYRF

-1271 SNPYTFTMP
+1271 CNPYTFVMP
-1280 SSNCSYTASSIH
+1280 SSNCSYTASSTH

-1302 NKASNGVEI
+1302 NKASNGIEI

-1378 ANYEPLDRKYYVN
+1378 ANYEPLDRKYYIN

-1415 ATVSVN
+1415 ATVNVN
-1421 ASSYLKTGFTFNS
+1421 ANSYVKTGFTFNN

-1475 NQPYRNATQ
+1475 NQPYKNATQ

-1508 TVIKYD
+1508 TVIKYG
-1514 QSNSSILNPD
+1514 QSNSSILNPN

-1538 TWKTTDNMYLFVG
+1538 TWKTTDNMYLFIG

-1569 NASVTLY
+1569 NASATLY
-1576 LQWNAQAYHLVLD
+1576 LQWNAQVYHLVLD
-1589 NQMVEKVDVVNNGT
+1589 NQMVEKSDVVNNGT

-1667 NITVYA
+1667 NIKVYA

-1693 VNGYSDIKFNV
+1693 ANGYSDIKFNV

-1711 PSIKDD
+1711 PSVKDD

-1800 ANVSTTPTGIIKS
+1800 ANISTTPTGIIKS
-1813 VKFPTWTN
+1813 VRFPTWTN

-1881 FNTKATTFNFR
+1881 FNVKATTFNFR
-1892 YNLKLNYNKPSNAT
+1892 YNLKFNYNKPSNAT

-1950 AANGGTKVDDNTIFT
+1950 SPTGGTKVDDNTIFT

-1985 NSDDADYSHGT
+1985 
-1996 NKIFEHYDDA
+1996 
-2006 YYLTYQNGTL
+2006 
-2016 SNKTTTVSIPIR
+2016 
-2028 KGYSFLGYYTEK
+2028 
-2040 NGKGTQ
+2040 
-2046 IVDNKGNILDKKANY
+2046 
-2061 FASNATIYAHWKI
+2061 
-2074 NTYTLTVKPKPDNEG
+2074 
-2089 GETAYWNGTS
+2089 
-2099 KASTFKMNFRDIKE
+2099 
-2113 IPLPTRRGYDF
+2113 
-2124 QGWEIQT
+2124 
-2131 PKTSNNIYGN
+2131 
-2141 GKDTTILEPSTITIS
+2141 
-2156 NGKYWYKQG
+2156 
-2165 DVDTVIV
+2165 
-2172 AKWKAHV
+2172 
-2179 YTITLDNQQADYAGT
+2179 DNQQADYTGT

-2221 KKQGNTFMRYYLPK
+2221 KKQGNIFMRYYLPK

-2247 IIAKNLTMA
+2247 IIAKTLTMA

-2271 WQETTYHIIFN
+2271 WKETTYHIIFN
-2282 GNRNTSGSTAAQEFK
+2282 GNRNTSGSTATQEFK

-2382 LLSEVTKNKIT
+2382 LLSEVTKKKIT
-2393 LVSNKGFDGNLFTN
+2393 LVSNKGFDGDLFTN

-2433 KANKGN
+2433 KENKGN
-2439 YKDYQLTIDNSKTV
+2439 YKDYQLTIDNSNTV

-2507 ETLQKLQNNND
+2507 ETLKKLQNNND
-2518 KTIPEIDVP
+2518 KTIPEIDIP
-2527 QSKPIIKDNPSNSK
+2527 QSKPIIKDNPSNTK
-2541 PPSNNNKPWDV
+2541 PPSDNNKPWDV

-2707 YRSGI
+2707 YRSGV

>member
-34 FDDSKVTDKLAIDNE
+34 FDNSKATDKLAIDNE

-56 RAIKHQEYDYL
+56 RAINHQEYDYL

-88 VKVLDNN
+88 VKVLDDN

-131 ATSTEENSETNKS
+131 ATSTEENSETNKNF
-144 SDVTYDSSNTTDN
+144 DVTYDSSNTIDN

-179 DVTVAVIDSGITVD
+179 DVTVAVIDSGITVNE
-193 SNTKNV
+193 NTKNV
-199 FNDRVLSGVNYSAT
+199 FNNRVLSENGVNFSAT
-213 KSAETNGNEAT
+213 KAPKTEGNASA
-224 DDNGHGTSIS
+224 DDNGHGTAMAS
-234 YIIAQSTSDNVKLL
+234 IIAQNTSDNVKLL

-268 KYAIEQNVDV
+268 KYAIEQNVDI
-278 INISLSTASTHSELI
+278 INISLSTTSTHSELI

-359 VYTESY
+359 TLAYGY
-365 NGANN
+365 NGIYY
-370 RNGTSY
+370 RSGTSY
-376 SAAKLSAIVSYFKAI
+376 SAAKVSAIVSYLKGINKDENTETVKAI
-391 DKSVNTKELKNILN
+391 LN
-405 QYVLPSSIDKKY
+405 KYTLPIDINKKY
-417 IGNGILS
+417 VGNGILS
-424 LESVSID
+424 LDTVAIKND
-431 KNNHVEISENTVYKS
+431 KEIETNVNTDWNT

-453 KKLSNDKF
+453 KELSEDKF
-461 TDIINNSEF
+461 NVVFKKSGPIIAA
-470 KNTVIW
+470 TW
-476 WQNLSE
+476 WDNLSD
-482 KDKEYAKNKFT
+482 KDKEYAKNHFKI
-493 KLTENVETYDE
+493 LTDKIQNGEIPTYQYLETIDID
-504 NHNKINKK
+504 KINTEGWGSRTG
-512 YFELLDNYNLDS
+512 Y
-524 VNAESIARAGYAYL
+524 GYAK
-538 GIYLNG
+538 IYLNDNEDTRYKITTYVNKATASQSDSVWYPSG
-544 KCDSY
+544 KNGGISLSVGCEKGGIGFGTSNGSTGISY
-549 DTINTYT
+549 NGAGYYMWGKFNYT
-556 HKYKDSQSNDVWSP
+556 APTQSNDNWIKTYKASLLNYDYSGNWWLSDTSKALAGADELTYYQDHDSFNLKYGKGTTVSYNSNGGSGSP
-570 SGYYGKIDINC
+570 S
-581 AHTTGGICGGI
+581 
-592 SNLWAGVFK
+592 S
-601 DSGSCFFY
+601 
-609 GGFNYGTPSQE
+609 
-620 SNNWL
+620 
-625 KQYNAVYLGRDNNGW
+625 
-640 WAQSDGTATCDE
+640 
-652 SVWQGT
+652 
-658 HATLALKYACRHTI
+658 
-672 HFDGN
+672 
-677 GGNNP
+677 
-682 GIADQTKQW
+682 QTKTW
-691 GSVLYL
+691 GRVLKL
-697 SSVKPTTPGYEFTG
+697 SSTKPTRSGYTFTG
-711 WNTKSDGTG
+711 WNTSSNGTG
-720 TTYQPG
+720 TAY
-726 SAYGSDL
+726 SAGGEYGTDSD
-733 YGGTVTLYA
+733 VTLYA
-742 QWKVST
+742 QWQVNT
-748 RKITFKSNGGV
+748 RTISFKSDGGV

-766 DIAQTYN
+766 SIDQTYN
-773 TNQEIT
+773 VSQEIT
-779 LDNSVGNGSYIVSKP
+779 LDNSVGNGSYTVSKP
-794 GYKLTGWAD
+794 GYKLIGWAD
-803 ISGDSDTETSVLNN
+803 KGHSNTKVLTEPAIYRYSNADIKRLRISQSGD
-817 RIHYDFNDPSSYIKR
+817 YIEILAYIDGATNVK
-832 VSIRQAG
+832 
-839 DNIEFLVYVNSS
+839 F
-851 QVAKVQCPTWTVA
+851 PTWTDG
-864 NGQDDLTWHDTMKG
+864 NGQDDIVWHDAWSGDWTRDNEKYN
-878 SWGYEGYN
+878 WGFGMNLSQNHNGEAASYN
-886 FGGLMSMKTSHK
+886 THVYWNNNTKSVMIS
-898 DYNSRYITHIYA
+898 DY
-910 YDSRGNKLGS
+910 
-920 SVAVPISWAPKISSN
+920 WAPVTSANSGK
-935 DGVYKV
+935 YKM
-941 PTVNSRLTAIWQK
+941 PAYSTNLTAIWQK
-954 LNNGQQFFKGDK
+954 VDNGQQFFKGDK

-994 TDDGTKYYFKGYYL
+994 TNDGTKYYFKGYYL

-1067 ATTINNSTNIAYVRD
+1067 TTTITYNVGDSTKIAYVRD
-1082 NIDPGFKNSGKTFTG
+1082 NISPGFKNSGKTFTG

-1103 GTGTTYKPGD
+1103 GTGTTYKPGN

-1172 QGWYARYDNK
+1172 QGWYAFYDNK

-1221 NKYTVSVTGDNGFSK
+1221 NKYTVSVTGDSGFSK

-1271 SNPYTFTMP
+1271 GNPYTFTMP

-1378 ANYEPLDRKYYVN
+1378 ANYEPLDRKYHVN

-1421 ASSYLKTGFTFNS
+1421 VNSYLKTGFTFNS
-1434 SKSSGLSQVVSGD
+1434 SISSSLSQVVSGD

-1484 NKYYVLSN
+1484 NKYYVLTN

-1508 TVIKYD
+1508 TVIKYG

-1538 TWKTTDNMYLFVG
+1538 AWKTTDNMYLFIG

-1569 NASVTLY
+1569 NASAILY
-1576 LQWNAQAYHLVLD
+1576 LQWNAQVYHLVLD
-1589 NQMVEKVDVVNNGT
+1589 NQMVEKSDVVNNGT

-1667 NITVYA
+1667 NIKVYA

-1693 VNGYSDIKFNV
+1693 CNGYSDIKFNV

-1711 PSIKDD
+1711 PSVKDD

-1828 SSPWYEAVKG
+1828 SSPWYEAVKS

-1849 AYTVNVKNHIKPN
+1849 AYTVNVKNHIRPN

-1881 FNTKATTFNFR
+1881 FNAKATTFNFR

-1971 IYAHW
+1971 IYAQW

-2006 YYLTYQNGTL
+2006 YYLTYQNGKL

-2247 IIAKNLTMA
+2247 IIAKTLTMA

-2271 WQETTYHIIFN
+2271 WKETTYHIIFN

-2382 LLSEVTKNKIT
+2382 LLSEVTKKKIT
-2393 LVSNKGFDGNLFTN
+2393 LVSNKGFDGDLFTN

-2433 KANKGN
+2433 KENKGN

-2507 ETLQKLQNNND
+2507 ETLKKLQNNND
-2518 KTIPEIDVP
+2518 KTIPEIDIP
-2527 QSKPIIKDNPSNSK
+2527 QSKPIIKDNPSNTK
-2541 PPSNNNKPWDV
+2541 PPSDNNKPWDV

>member
-22 SLIGIITVFTND
+22 SVIGIITVFTND
-34 FDDSKVTDKLAIDNE
+34 FDNSKVTDKLAIDNE

-77 IVDASKIDNAK
+77 IVDANKIDNAT
-88 VKVLDNN
+88 VKVLDDN

-131 ATSTEENSETNKS
+131 ATSTEENSERNES
-144 SDVTYDSSNTTDN
+144 SDVTYDSSNTADN
-157 DSSSEKHSEL
+157 DNSSEKHSEL

-293 KEAIDEANA
+293 EEAIKEATD
-302 KGIIVVAAAG
+302 KGIIVVVAAG
-312 NYGTNVKYYTPA
+312 NYGSNVKYYTPA
-324 KFDNVIT
+324 KLDNVIT

-365 NGANN
+365 NGADN

-376 SAAKLSAIVSYFKAI
+376 SAAKFSAIVSYFKAI
-391 DKSVNTKELKNILN
+391 DKSINTKELKNILN
-405 QYVLPSSIDKKY
+405 KYVLPSSIDKKY

-424 LESVSID
+424 LEPVSID
-431 KNNHVEISENTVYKS
+431 KNNHINISENTFYKS

-453 KKLSNDKF
+453 KILSNDKF

-482 KDKEYAKNKFT
+482 EDKEYAKNNFT

-524 VNAESIARAGYAYL
+524 VNAESIPRAGYAYL

-556 HKYKDSQSNDVWSP
+556 HKYKDYQKDDVWSP

-581 AHTTGGICGGI
+581 AHTAGGICGGI
-592 SNLWAGVFK
+592 SNLWAGVYK

-609 GGFNYGTPSQE
+609 GGFNYGTPAQNTS
-620 SNNWL
+620 SWL
-625 KQYNAVYLGRDNNGW
+625 KKYNAVYLGRDDNGW
-640 WAQSDGTATCDE
+640 WHQADGTATCDE
-652 SVWQGT
+652 SVWQDS
-658 HATLALKYACRHTI
+658 HATLKLNYATRHTI
-672 HFDGN
+672 HYDGN

-682 GIADQTKQW
+682 GIVDQTKQW

-720 TTYQPG
+720 ISYQPG

-742 QWKVST
+742 QWKVSN
-748 RKITFKSNGGV
+748 KNITFNSNGGV
-759 WLNSQDD
+759 WLNSRDD
-766 DIAQTYN
+766 DIVQTYLAN
-773 TNQEIT
+773 SNLK
-779 LDNSVGNGSYIVSKP
+779 LDNSVGNGSYTVSKP
-794 GYKLTGWAD
+794 GYKLIGWAD
-803 ISGDSDTETSVLNN
+803 KGHSNTKVLTEPAIYRYSNSDIKRLRISQSGD
-817 RIHYDFNDPSSYIKR
+817 YIEILAYIDGATNVK
-832 VSIRQAG
+832 
-839 DNIEFLVYVNSS
+839 F
-851 QVAKVQCPTWTVA
+851 PTWTDG
-864 NGQDDLTWHDTMKG
+864 NGQDDIVWHDAWRGDWTRDNEKYN
-878 SWGYEGYN
+878 WGFGMNLSQNHNGEAATYN
-886 FGGLMSMKTSHK
+886 
-898 DYNSRYITHIYA
+898 THIYWNNNTKSA
-910 YDSRGNKLGS
+910 W
-920 SVAVPISWAPKISSN
+920 ISDYWSPVTSANSGK
-935 DGVYKV
+935 YKM
-941 PTVNSRLTAIWQK
+941 PRYNTNLTAIWQK
-954 LNNGQQFFKGDK
+954 LDNGQQFFKGDK

-994 TDDGTKYYFKGYYL
+994 TNDGTKYYFKGYYL

-1067 ATTINNSTNIAYVRD
+1067 VTTITYNVGDSTKIAYVRD
-1082 NIDPGFKNSGKTFTG
+1082 NTAPGFENSGKTFIG

-1113 KISWYPN
+1113 AISWYPN
-1120 KADMI
+1120 KPDII

-1155 TKAEESS
+1155 TKVEESS

-1198 NNQYYALASDTKNI
+1198 NNQYYALASDTENI

-1221 NKYTVSVTGDNGFSK
+1221 NKYTVSVTGDSGFSK
-1236 YNGAGTYRL
+1236 YNGAGTYRF

-1271 SNPYTFTMP
+1271 SNPYTFVMP
-1280 SSNCSYTASSIH
+1280 SSNCSYTASSTH

-1302 NKASNGVEI
+1302 NKASNGIEI

-1378 ANYEPLDRKYYVN
+1378 ANYEPLDRKYYIN

-1415 ATVSVN
+1415 ATVNVN
-1421 ASSYLKTGFTFNS
+1421 ANSYLKTGFTFNN

-1475 NQPYRNATQ
+1475 NQPYKNATQ

-1508 TVIKYD
+1508 TVIKYG
-1514 QSNSSILNPD
+1514 QSNSSILNPN

-1538 TWKTTDNMYLFVG
+1538 TWKTTDNMYLFIG

-1569 NASVTLY
+1569 NASATLY
-1576 LQWNAQAYHLVLD
+1576 LQWNAQVYHLVLD
-1589 NQMVEKVDVVNNGT
+1589 NQMVEKSDVVNNGT

-1667 NITVYA
+1667 NIKVYA

-1693 VNGYSDIKFNV
+1693 ANGYSDIKFNV

-1711 PSIKDD
+1711 PSVKDD

-1843 GKKYNY
+1843 GNKYNY

-1881 FNTKATTFNFR
+1881 FNVKATTFNFR
-1892 YNLKLNYNKPSNAT
+1892 YNLKFNYNKPSNAT

-1950 AANGGTKVDDNTIFT
+1950 SPTGGTKVDDNSIFT

-1985 NSDDADYSHGT
+1985 
-1996 NKIFEHYDDA
+1996 
-2006 YYLTYQNGTL
+2006 
-2016 SNKTTTVSIPIR
+2016 
-2028 KGYSFLGYYTEK
+2028 
-2040 NGKGTQ
+2040 
-2046 IVDNKGNILDKKANY
+2046 
-2061 FASNATIYAHWKI
+2061 
-2074 NTYTLTVKPKPDNEG
+2074 
-2089 GETAYWNGTS
+2089 
-2099 KASTFKMNFRDIKE
+2099 
-2113 IPLPTRRGYDF
+2113 
-2124 QGWEIQT
+2124 
-2131 PKTSNNIYGN
+2131 
-2141 GKDTTILEPSTITIS
+2141 
-2156 NGKYWYKQG
+2156 
-2165 DVDTVIV
+2165 
-2172 AKWKAHV
+2172 
-2179 YTITLDNQQADYAGT
+2179 DNQQADYTGT

-2271 WQETTYHIIFN
+2271 WKETTYHIIFN

-2382 LLSEVTKNKIT
+2382 LLSEVTKKKIT
-2393 LVSNKGFDGNLFTN
+2393 LVSNKGFDGDLFTN

-2433 KANKGN
+2433 KENKGN
-2439 YKDYQLTIDNSKTV
+2439 YKDYQLTIDNSNTV

-2507 ETLQKLQNNND
+2507 ETLKKLQNNND
-2518 KTIPEIDVP
+2518 KTIPEIDIP
-2527 QSKPIIKDNPSNSK
+2527 QSKPIIKDNPSNTK
-2541 PPSNNNKPWDV
+2541 PPSDNNKPWDV

-2584 WTYGYVEHIDLDYDA
+2584 WTYGYAEHIDLDYDA

-2707 YRSGI
+2707 YRSGV

>member
-7 KNKNRIISIS
+7 KIKNRIISIS

-22 SLIGIITVFTND
+22 SVIGIITVFTND
-34 FDDSKVTDKLAIDNE
+34 FDNSKVTDKLAIDNE

-77 IVDASKIDNAK
+77 IVDASKIDNAT
-88 VKVLDNN
+88 VKVLDDN

-131 ATSTEENSETNKS
+131 ATSTEESPETNEN
-144 SDVTYDSSNTTDN
+144 SDVTYDSNNTTDEN
-157 DSSSEKHSEL
+157 NSSEKHSEL

-199 FNDRVLSGVNYSAT
+199 FNDRVLNGANYSAT
-213 KSAETNGNEAT
+213 KSAEKNVNEAT
-224 DDNGHGTSIS
+224 DDNGHGTAIS

-293 KEAIDEANA
+293 EEAIKEATD
-302 KGIIVVAAAG
+302 KGIIVVVAAG
-312 NYGTNVKYYTPA
+312 NYGSNVKYYTPA
-324 KFDNVIT
+324 KLDNVIT

-365 NGANN
+365 NGADN

-376 SAAKLSAIVSYFKAI
+376 SAAKFSAIVSYFKAI
-391 DKSVNTKELKNILN
+391 DKSINTKELKNILN
-405 QYVLPSSIDKKY
+405 KYVLPSSIDKKY

-424 LESVSID
+424 LEPVSID
-431 KNNHVEISENTVYKS
+431 KNNHINISENTFYKS
-446 ILDYDNW
+446 ILDYDKW
-453 KKLSNDKF
+453 KILSNDKF

-482 KDKEYAKNKFT
+482 EDKEYAKNNFT

-524 VNAESIARAGYAYL
+524 VNAESIPRAGYAYL

-556 HKYKDSQSNDVWSP
+556 HKYKDYQKDDVWSP

-581 AHTTGGICGGI
+581 AHTAGGICGGI
-592 SNLWAGVFK
+592 SNLWAGVYK

-609 GGFNYGTPSQE
+609 GGFNYGTPAQNTS
-620 SNNWL
+620 SWL
-625 KQYNAVYLGRDNNGW
+625 KKYNAVYLGRDDNGW
-640 WAQSDGTATCDE
+640 WHQADGTATCDE
-652 SVWQGT
+652 SVWQDS
-658 HATLALKYACRHTI
+658 HATLKLNYATRHTI
-672 HFDGN
+672 HYDGN

-720 TTYQPG
+720 ISYQPG

-742 QWKVST
+742 QWKVSN
-748 RKITFKSNGGV
+748 KNITFNSNGGV
-759 WLNSQDD
+759 WLNSRDD
-766 DIAQTYN
+766 DIVQTYLAN
-773 TNQEIT
+773 SNLK
-779 LDNSVGNGSYIVSKP
+779 LDNSVGNGSYTVSKP
-794 GYKLTGWAD
+794 GYKLIGWAD
-803 ISGDSDTETSVLNN
+803 KGHSNTKVLTEPAIYRYSNSDIKRLRISQSGD
-817 RIHYDFNDPSSYIKR
+817 YIEILAYIDGATNVK
-832 VSIRQAG
+832 
-839 DNIEFLVYVNSS
+839 F
-851 QVAKVQCPTWTVA
+851 PTWTDG
-864 NGQDDLTWHDTMKG
+864 NGQDDIVWHDAWRGDWTRDNEKYN
-878 SWGYEGYN
+878 WGFGMNLSQNHNGEAATYN
-886 FGGLMSMKTSHK
+886 
-898 DYNSRYITHIYA
+898 THIYWNNNTKSA
-910 YDSRGNKLGS
+910 W
-920 SVAVPISWAPKISSN
+920 ISDYWSPVTSANSGK
-935 DGVYKV
+935 YKM
-941 PTVNSRLTAIWQK
+941 PRYNTNLTAIWQK
-954 LNNGQQFFKGDK
+954 LDNGQQFFKGDK

-994 TDDGTKYYFKGYYL
+994 TNDGTKYYFKGYYL

-1067 ATTINNSTNIAYVRD
+1067 ATTITYNVGDSTKIAYVRD
-1082 NIDPGFKNSGKTFTG
+1082 NTAPGFENSGKTFIG

-1113 KISWYPN
+1113 AISWYPN
-1120 KADMI
+1120 KPDII

-1155 TKAEESS
+1155 TKVEESS

-1172 QGWYARYDNK
+1172 QDWYARYDNK

-1198 NNQYYALASDTKNI
+1198 NNQYYALASDTENI

-1221 NKYTVSVTGDNGFSK
+1221 NKYTVSVTGDSGFSK
-1236 YNGAGTYRL
+1236 YNGAGTYRF

-1271 SNPYTFTMP
+1271 SNPYTFVMP

-1311 KGTWNNKQTSTV
+1311 KGAWNNKQTSTV

-1378 ANYEPLDRKYYVN
+1378 ANYEPLDRKYYIN

-1405 QKITLSSKTD
+1405 QKITLNSKTD
-1415 ATVSVN
+1415 ATVNVN
-1421 ASSYLKTGFTFNS
+1421 ANSYLKTGFTFNN

-1508 TVIKYD
+1508 TVIKYG

-1538 TWKTTDNMYLFVG
+1538 TWKTTDNMYLFIG

-1569 NASVTLY
+1569 NASATLY
-1576 LQWNAQAYHLVLD
+1576 LQWNAQVYHLVLD
-1589 NQMVEKVDVVNNGT
+1589 NQMVEKSDVVNNGT

-1667 NITVYA
+1667 NIKVYA

-1678 KYTVDLNPILDDICN
+1678 KYTVDLNPMLDDICN
-1693 VNGYSDIKFNV
+1693 ANGYSDIKFNV

-1711 PSIKDD
+1711 PSVKDD

-1838 NYTVD
+1838 DYTVD

-1881 FNTKATTFNFR
+1881 FNVKATTFNFR
-1892 YNLKLNYNKPSNAT
+1892 YNLKFNYNKPSNAT

-1950 AANGGTKVDDNTIFT
+1950 SPTGGTKVDDNTIFT

-1985 NSDDADYSHGT
+1985 
-1996 NKIFEHYDDA
+1996 
-2006 YYLTYQNGTL
+2006 
-2016 SNKTTTVSIPIR
+2016 
-2028 KGYSFLGYYTEK
+2028 
-2040 NGKGTQ
+2040 
-2046 IVDNKGNILDKKANY
+2046 
-2061 FASNATIYAHWKI
+2061 
-2074 NTYTLTVKPKPDNEG
+2074 
-2089 GETAYWNGTS
+2089 
-2099 KASTFKMNFRDIKE
+2099 
-2113 IPLPTRRGYDF
+2113 
-2124 QGWEIQT
+2124 
-2131 PKTSNNIYGN
+2131 
-2141 GKDTTILEPSTITIS
+2141 
-2156 NGKYWYKQG
+2156 
-2165 DVDTVIV
+2165 
-2172 AKWKAHV
+2172 
-2179 YTITLDNQQADYAGT
+2179 DNQQADYTGT

-2221 KKQGNTFMRYYLPK
+2221 KKQGNIFMRYYLPK

-2247 IIAKNLTMA
+2247 IIAKTLTMA

-2271 WQETTYHIIFN
+2271 WKETTYHIIFN
-2282 GNRNTSGSTAAQEFK
+2282 GNRNTSGSTATQEFK

-2382 LLSEVTKNKIT
+2382 LLSEVTKKKIT
-2393 LVSNKGFDGNLFTN
+2393 LVSNKGFDGDLFTN

-2433 KANKGN
+2433 KENKGN

-2507 ETLQKLQNNND
+2507 ETLKKLYNNND
-2518 KTIPEIDVP
+2518 KTIPEIDIP
-2527 QSKPIIKDNPSNSK
+2527 QSKPIIKDNPSNTK
-2541 PPSNNNKPWDV
+2541 PPSDNNKPWDV

-2573 FFAGELGIASV
+2573 FFASELGIASV

-2694 SYNIQDAE
+2694 TYNIQDAE

-2707 YRSGI
+2707 YRSGV

>member
-7 KNKNRIISIS
+7 KIKNRIISIS

-22 SLIGIITVFTND
+22 SVIGIITVFTND
-34 FDDSKVTDKLAIDNE
+34 FDNSKVTDKLAIDNE

-88 VKVLDNN
+88 VKVLDDN
-95 TSVITFKSKKD
+95 TSVITFDSKED

-131 ATSTEENSETNKS
+131 TISTEENSETNES
-144 SDVTYDSSNTTDN
+144 SEVTYDSSNTTNN

-224 DDNGHGTSIS
+224 DDNGHGTAIS

-293 KEAIDEANA
+293 EEAIKEATD
-302 KGIIVVAAAG
+302 KGIIVVVAAG
-312 NYGTNVKYYTPA
+312 NYGSNVKYYTPA
-324 KFDNVIT
+324 KLDNVIT

-365 NGANN
+365 NGADN

-376 SAAKLSAIVSYFKAI
+376 SAAKFSAIVSYFKAI
-391 DKSVNTKELKNILN
+391 DKSINTKELKNILN
-405 QYVLPSSIDKKY
+405 KYVLPSSIDKKY

-424 LESVSID
+424 LEPVSID
-431 KNNHVEISENTVYKS
+431 KNNHVEISENTFYKS
-446 ILDYDNW
+446 ILDYDKW
-453 KKLSNDKF
+453 KILSNDKF

-482 KDKEYAKNKFT
+482 EDKEYAKNNFT

-524 VNAESIARAGYAYL
+524 VNAESIPRAGYAYL

-556 HKYKDSQSNDVWSP
+556 HKYKDYQKDDVWSP

-581 AHTTGGICGGI
+581 AHTAGGICGGI
-592 SNLWAGVFK
+592 SNLWAGVYK

-609 GGFNYGTPSQE
+609 GGFNYGTPAQNTS
-620 SNNWL
+620 SWL
-625 KQYNAVYLGRDNNGW
+625 KKYNAVYLGRDDNGW
-640 WAQSDGTATCDE
+640 WHQADGTATCDE
-652 SVWQGT
+652 SVWQDS
-658 HATLALKYACRHTI
+658 HATLKLNYATRHTI
-672 HFDGN
+672 HYDGN

-682 GIADQTKQW
+682 GIADQTKQC

-720 TTYQPG
+720 ISYQPG

-742 QWKVST
+742 QWKVSN
-748 RKITFKSNGGV
+748 KNITFNSNGGV
-759 WLNSQDD
+759 WLNSRDD
-766 DIAQTYN
+766 DIVQTYLAN
-773 TNQEIT
+773 SNLK
-779 LDNSVGNGSYIVSKP
+779 LDNSVGNGSYTVSKP
-794 GYKLTGWAD
+794 GYKLIGWAD
-803 ISGDSDTETSVLNN
+803 KGHSNTKVLTEPAIYRYSNSDIKRLRISQSGD
-817 RIHYDFNDPSSYIKR
+817 YIEILAYIDGATNVK
-832 VSIRQAG
+832 
-839 DNIEFLVYVNSS
+839 F
-851 QVAKVQCPTWTVA
+851 PTWTDG
-864 NGQDDLTWHDTMKG
+864 NGQDDIVWHDAWRGDWTRDNEKYN
-878 SWGYEGYN
+878 WGFGMNLSQNHNGEAATYN
-886 FGGLMSMKTSHK
+886 
-898 DYNSRYITHIYA
+898 THIYWNNNTKSA
-910 YDSRGNKLGS
+910 W
-920 SVAVPISWAPKISSN
+920 ISDYWSPVTSANSGK
-935 DGVYKV
+935 YKM
-941 PTVNSRLTAIWQK
+941 PRYNTNLTAIWQK
-954 LNNGQQFFKGDK
+954 LDNGQQFFKGDK

-994 TDDGTKYYFKGYYL
+994 TNDGTKYYFKGYYL

-1067 ATTINNSTNIAYVRD
+1067 ATTITYNVGDSTKIAYVRD
-1082 NIDPGFKNSGKTFTG
+1082 NTAPGFENSGKTFIG

-1113 KISWYPN
+1113 AISWYPN
-1120 KADMI
+1120 KPDII

-1155 TKAEESS
+1155 TKVEESS

-1198 NNQYYALASDTKNI
+1198 NNQYYALASDTENI

-1221 NKYTVSVTGDNGFSK
+1221 NKYTVSVTGDSGFSK
-1236 YNGAGTYRL
+1236 YNGAGTYRF

-1271 SNPYTFTMP
+1271 SNPYTFVMP
-1280 SSNCSYTASSIH
+1280 SSNCSYTASSTH

-1302 NKASNGVEI
+1302 NKASNGIEI

-1378 ANYEPLDRKYYVN
+1378 ANYEPLDTKYYIN

-1415 ATVSVN
+1415 ATVNVN
-1421 ASSYLKTGFTFNS
+1421 ANSYLKTGFTFNN

-1475 NQPYRNATQ
+1475 NQPYKNATQ

-1508 TVIKYD
+1508 TVIKYG
-1514 QSNSSILNPD
+1514 QSNSSILNPN

-1538 TWKTTDNMYLFVG
+1538 TWKTTDNMYLFIG

-1569 NASVTLY
+1569 NASATLY
-1576 LQWNAQAYHLVLD
+1576 LQWNAQVYHLVLD
-1589 NQMVEKVDVVNNGT
+1589 NQMVEKSDVVNNGT

-1622 NTSKITIPQWK
+1622 NTSIITIPQWK

-1667 NITVYA
+1667 NIKVYA

-1693 VNGYSDIKFNV
+1693 ANGYSDIKFNV

-1711 PSIKDD
+1711 PSVKDD

-1881 FNTKATTFNFR
+1881 FNVKATTFNFR
-1892 YNLKLNYNKPSNAT
+1892 YNLKFNYNKPSNAT

-1950 AANGGTKVDDNTIFT
+1950 SPTGGTKVDDNTIFT

-1985 NSDDADYSHGT
+1985 
-1996 NKIFEHYDDA
+1996 
-2006 YYLTYQNGTL
+2006 
-2016 SNKTTTVSIPIR
+2016 
-2028 KGYSFLGYYTEK
+2028 
-2040 NGKGTQ
+2040 
-2046 IVDNKGNILDKKANY
+2046 
-2061 FASNATIYAHWKI
+2061 
-2074 NTYTLTVKPKPDNEG
+2074 
-2089 GETAYWNGTS
+2089 
-2099 KASTFKMNFRDIKE
+2099 
-2113 IPLPTRRGYDF
+2113 
-2124 QGWEIQT
+2124 
-2131 PKTSNNIYGN
+2131 
-2141 GKDTTILEPSTITIS
+2141 
-2156 NGKYWYKQG
+2156 
-2165 DVDTVIV
+2165 
-2172 AKWKAHV
+2172 
-2179 YTITLDNQQADYAGT
+2179 DNQQADYTGT

-2221 KKQGNTFMRYYLPK
+2221 KKQGNIFMRYYLPK

-2247 IIAKNLTMA
+2247 IIAKTLTMA

-2271 WQETTYHIIFN
+2271 WKETTYHIIFN
-2282 GNRNTSGSTAAQEFK
+2282 GNRNTSGSTATQEFK

-2382 LLSEVTKNKIT
+2382 LLSEVTKKKIT
-2393 LVSNKGFDGNLFTN
+2393 LVSNKGFDGDLFTN

-2433 KANKGN
+2433 KENKGN

-2507 ETLQKLQNNND
+2507 ETLKKLQNNND
-2518 KTIPEIDVP
+2518 KTIPEIDIP
-2527 QSKPIIKDNPSNSK
+2527 QSKPIIKDNPSNTK
-2541 PPSNNNKPWDV
+2541 PPSDNNKPWDV

-2694 SYNIQDAE
+2694 TYNIQDAE

-2707 YRSGI
+2707 YRSGV

>member
-22 SLIGIITVFTND
+22 SVIGIITVFTND
-34 FDDSKVTDKLAIDNE
+34 FDNSKVTDKLAIDNE

-77 IVDASKIDNAK
+77 IVDANKIDNAT
-88 VKVLDNN
+88 VKVLDDN

-131 ATSTEENSETNKS
+131 ATSTEENSERNES
-144 SDVTYDSSNTTDN
+144 SDVTYDSSNTADN
-157 DSSSEKHSEL
+157 DNSSEKHSEL

-293 KEAIDEANA
+293 EEAIKEATD
-302 KGIIVVAAAG
+302 KGIIVVVAAG
-312 NYGTNVKYYTPA
+312 NYGSNVKYYTPA
-324 KFDNVIT
+324 KLDNVIT

-365 NGANN
+365 NGADN

-405 QYVLPSSIDKKY
+405 KYVLPSSIDKKY

-424 LESVSID
+424 LEPVSID
-431 KNNHVEISENTVYKS
+431 KNNHINISENTFYKS

-453 KKLSNDKF
+453 KILSNDKF

-482 KDKEYAKNKFT
+482 EDKEYAKNNFT

-524 VNAESIARAGYAYL
+524 VNAESIPRAGYAYL

-556 HKYKDSQSNDVWSP
+556 HKYKDYQKDDVWSP

-581 AHTTGGICGGI
+581 AHTAGGICGGI
-592 SNLWAGVFK
+592 SNLWAGVYK

-609 GGFNYGTPSQE
+609 GGFNYGTPAQNTS
-620 SNNWL
+620 SWL
-625 KQYNAVYLGRDNNGW
+625 KKYNAVYLGRDDNGW
-640 WAQSDGTATCDE
+640 WHQADGTATCDE
-652 SVWQGT
+652 SVWQDS
-658 HATLALKYACRHTI
+658 HATLKLNYATRHTI
-672 HFDGN
+672 HYDGN

-682 GIADQTKQW
+682 GIVDQTKQW

-720 TTYQPG
+720 ISYQPG

-742 QWKVST
+742 QWKVSN
-748 RKITFKSNGGV
+748 KNITFNSNGGV
-759 WLNSQDD
+759 WLNSRDD
-766 DIAQTYN
+766 DIVQTYLAN
-773 TNQEIT
+773 SNLK
-779 LDNSVGNGSYIVSKP
+779 LDNSVGNGSYTVSKP
-794 GYKLTGWAD
+794 GYKLIGWAD
-803 ISGDSDTETSVLNN
+803 KGHSNTKVLTEPAIYRYSNSDIKRLRISQSGD
-817 RIHYDFNDPSSYIKR
+817 YIEILAYIDGATNVK
-832 VSIRQAG
+832 
-839 DNIEFLVYVNSS
+839 F
-851 QVAKVQCPTWTVA
+851 PTWTDG
-864 NGQDDLTWHDTMKG
+864 NGQDDIVWHDAWRGDWTRDNEKYN
-878 SWGYEGYN
+878 WGFGMNLSQNHNGEAATYN
-886 FGGLMSMKTSHK
+886 
-898 DYNSRYITHIYA
+898 THIYWNNNTKSA
-910 YDSRGNKLGS
+910 W
-920 SVAVPISWAPKISSN
+920 ISDYWSPVTSANSGK
-935 DGVYKV
+935 YKM
-941 PTVNSRLTAIWQK
+941 PRYNTNLTAIWQK
-954 LNNGQQFFKGDK
+954 LDNGQQFFKGDK

-994 TDDGTKYYFKGYYL
+994 TNDGTKYYFKGYYL

-1067 ATTINNSTNIAYVRD
+1067 VTTITYNVGDSTKIAYVRD
-1082 NIDPGFKNSGKTFTG
+1082 NTAPGFENSGKTFIG

-1113 KISWYPN
+1113 AISWYPN
-1120 KADMI
+1120 KPDII

-1155 TKAEESS
+1155 TKVEESS

-1198 NNQYYALASDTKNI
+1198 NNQYYALASDTENI

-1221 NKYTVSVTGDNGFSK
+1221 NKYTVSVTGDSGFSK
-1236 YNGAGTYRL
+1236 YNGAGTYRF

-1271 SNPYTFTMP
+1271 SNPYTFVMP
-1280 SSNCSYTASSIH
+1280 SSNCSYTASSTH

-1302 NKASNGVEI
+1302 NKASNGIEI

-1378 ANYEPLDRKYYVN
+1378 ANYEPLDRKYYIN

-1415 ATVSVN
+1415 ATVNVN
-1421 ASSYLKTGFTFNS
+1421 ANSYLKTGFTFNN

-1475 NQPYRNATQ
+1475 NQPYKNATQ

-1508 TVIKYD
+1508 TVIKYG
-1514 QSNSSILNPD
+1514 QSNSSILNPN

-1538 TWKTTDNMYLFVG
+1538 TWKTTDNMYLFIG

-1569 NASVTLY
+1569 NASATLY
-1576 LQWNAQAYHLVLD
+1576 LQWNAQVYHLVLD
-1589 NQMVEKVDVVNNGT
+1589 NQMVEKSDVVNNGT

-1667 NITVYA
+1667 NIKVYA

-1693 VNGYSDIKFNV
+1693 ANGYSDIKFNV

-1711 PSIKDD
+1711 PSVKDD

-1843 GKKYNY
+1843 GNKYNY

-1881 FNTKATTFNFR
+1881 FNVKATTFNFR
-1892 YNLKLNYNKPSNAT
+1892 YNLKFNYNKPSNAT

-1950 AANGGTKVDDNTIFT
+1950 SPTGGTKVDDNSIFT

-1985 NSDDADYSHGT
+1985 
-1996 NKIFEHYDDA
+1996 
-2006 YYLTYQNGTL
+2006 
-2016 SNKTTTVSIPIR
+2016 
-2028 KGYSFLGYYTEK
+2028 
-2040 NGKGTQ
+2040 
-2046 IVDNKGNILDKKANY
+2046 
-2061 FASNATIYAHWKI
+2061 
-2074 NTYTLTVKPKPDNEG
+2074 
-2089 GETAYWNGTS
+2089 
-2099 KASTFKMNFRDIKE
+2099 
-2113 IPLPTRRGYDF
+2113 
-2124 QGWEIQT
+2124 
-2131 PKTSNNIYGN
+2131 
-2141 GKDTTILEPSTITIS
+2141 
-2156 NGKYWYKQG
+2156 
-2165 DVDTVIV
+2165 
-2172 AKWKAHV
+2172 
-2179 YTITLDNQQADYAGT
+2179 DNQQADYTGT

-2271 WQETTYHIIFN
+2271 WKETTYHIIFN

-2382 LLSEVTKNKIT
+2382 LLSEVTKKKIT
-2393 LVSNKGFDGNLFTN
+2393 LVSNKGFDGDLFTN

-2433 KANKGN
+2433 KENKGN
-2439 YKDYQLTIDNSKTV
+2439 YKDYQLTIDNSNTV

-2507 ETLQKLQNNND
+2507 ETLKKLQNNND
-2518 KTIPEIDVP
+2518 KTIPEIDIP
-2527 QSKPIIKDNPSNSK
+2527 QSKPIIKDNPSNTK
-2541 PPSNNNKPWDV
+2541 PPSDNNKPWDV

-2584 WTYGYVEHIDLDYDA
+2584 WTYGYAEHIDLDYDA

-2707 YRSGI
+2707 YRSGV

>member
-22 SLIGIITVFTND
+22 SVIGIITVFTND
-34 FDDSKVTDKLAIDNE
+34 FDNSKATDKLAINNE
-49 YIQDDTI
+49 YIQDDSV

-67 NADKQLIAKG
+67 NADNQLIAKG
-77 IVDASKIDNAK
+77 IVDANKIDNAT
-88 VKVLDNN
+88 VKVLDDN
-95 TSVITFKSKKD
+95 TSVITFDSKKD

-131 ATSTEENSETNKS
+131 ATSTEENSERNES
-144 SDVTYDSSNTTDN
+144 SDVTYDSSNTADN
-157 DSSSEKHSEL
+157 DNSSEKHSEL

-293 KEAIDEANA
+293 EEAIKEATD

-312 NYGTNVKYYTPA
+312 NYGSNVKYYTPA

-331 VASVNEQLQHSDF
+331 VASVNEQLQHSNF

-365 NGANN
+365 NGADN

-405 QYVLPSSIDKKY
+405 KYVLPSSIDKKY

-424 LESVSID
+424 LEPVSID
-431 KNNHVEISENTVYKS
+431 KNNHINISENTFYKS
-446 ILDYDNW
+446 ILDYDKW
-453 KKLSNDKF
+453 KILSNDKF

-482 KDKEYAKNKFT
+482 EDKEYAKNNFT

-524 VNAESIARAGYAYL
+524 VNAESIPRAGYAYL

-556 HKYKDSQSNDVWSP
+556 HKYKDYQKDDVWSP
-570 SGYYGKIDINC
+570 SGHYGKIDINC
-581 AHTTGGICGGI
+581 AHTAGGICGGI
-592 SNLWAGVFK
+592 SNLWAGVYK

-609 GGFNYGTPSQE
+609 GGFNYGTPAQNTS
-620 SNNWL
+620 SWL
-625 KQYNAVYLGRDNNGW
+625 KKYNAVYLGRDDNGW
-640 WAQSDGTATCDE
+640 WHQADGTATCDE
-652 SVWQGT
+652 SVWQDS
-658 HATLALKYACRHTI
+658 HATLKLNYATRHTI
-672 HFDGN
+672 HYDGN

-720 TTYQPG
+720 ISYQPG

-742 QWKVST
+742 QWKVSN
-748 RKITFKSNGGV
+748 KNITFNSNGGV
-759 WLNSQDD
+759 WLNSRDD
-766 DIAQTYN
+766 DIVQTYLAN
-773 TNQEIT
+773 SNLK
-779 LDNSVGNGSYIVSKP
+779 LDNSVGNGSYTVSKP
-794 GYKLTGWAD
+794 GYKLIGWAD
-803 ISGDSDTETSVLNN
+803 KGHSNTKVLTEPAIYRYSNSDIKRLRISQSGD
-817 RIHYDFNDPSSYIKR
+817 YIEILAYIDGATNVK
-832 VSIRQAG
+832 
-839 DNIEFLVYVNSS
+839 F
-851 QVAKVQCPTWTVA
+851 PTWTDG
-864 NGQDDLTWHDTMKG
+864 NGQDDIVWHDAWRGDWTRDNEKYN
-878 SWGYEGYN
+878 WGFGMNLSQNHNGEAATYN
-886 FGGLMSMKTSHK
+886 
-898 DYNSRYITHIYA
+898 THIYWNNNTKSA
-910 YDSRGNKLGS
+910 W
-920 SVAVPISWAPKISSN
+920 ISDYWSPVTSANSGK
-935 DGVYKV
+935 YKM
-941 PTVNSRLTAIWQK
+941 PRYNTNLTAIWQK
-954 LNNGQQFFKGDK
+954 LDNGQQFFKGDK

-994 TDDGTKYYFKGYYL
+994 TNDGTKYYFKGYYL

-1067 ATTINNSTNIAYVRD
+1067 VTTITYNVGDSTKIAYVRD
-1082 NIDPGFKNSGKTFTG
+1082 NTAPGFENSGKTFIG

-1113 KISWYPN
+1113 AISWYPN
-1120 KADMI
+1120 KPDII

-1155 TKAEESS
+1155 TKVEESS

-1198 NNQYYALASDTKNI
+1198 NNQYYALASDTENI

-1221 NKYTVSVTGDNGFSK
+1221 NKYTVSVTGDSGFSK
-1236 YNGAGTYRL
+1236 YNGAGTYRF

-1271 SNPYTFTMP
+1271 SNPYTFVMP
-1280 SSNCSYTASSIH
+1280 SSNCSYTASSTH

-1302 NKASNGVEI
+1302 NKASNGIEI

-1378 ANYEPLDRKYYVN
+1378 ANYEPLDRKYYIN

-1415 ATVSVN
+1415 ATVNVN
-1421 ASSYLKTGFTFNS
+1421 ANSYVKTGFTFNN

-1475 NQPYRNATQ
+1475 NQPYKNATQ

-1508 TVIKYD
+1508 TVIKYG
-1514 QSNSSILNPD
+1514 QSNSSILNPN

-1538 TWKTTDNMYLFVG
+1538 TWKTTDNMYLFIG

-1569 NASVTLY
+1569 NASATLY
-1576 LQWNAQAYHLVLD
+1576 LQWNAQVYHLVLD
-1589 NQMVEKVDVVNNGT
+1589 NQMVEKSDVVNNGT

-1667 NITVYA
+1667 NIKVYA

-1693 VNGYSDIKFNV
+1693 ANGYSDIKFNV

-1711 PSIKDD
+1711 PSVKDD

-1813 VKFPTWTN
+1813 VRFPTWTN

-1881 FNTKATTFNFR
+1881 FNVKATTFNFR
-1892 YNLKLNYNKPSNAT
+1892 YNLKFNYNKPSNAT

-1950 AANGGTKVDDNTIFT
+1950 SPTGGTKVDDNTIFT

-1985 NSDDADYSHGT
+1985 
-1996 NKIFEHYDDA
+1996 
-2006 YYLTYQNGTL
+2006 
-2016 SNKTTTVSIPIR
+2016 
-2028 KGYSFLGYYTEK
+2028 
-2040 NGKGTQ
+2040 
-2046 IVDNKGNILDKKANY
+2046 
-2061 FASNATIYAHWKI
+2061 
-2074 NTYTLTVKPKPDNEG
+2074 
-2089 GETAYWNGTS
+2089 
-2099 KASTFKMNFRDIKE
+2099 
-2113 IPLPTRRGYDF
+2113 
-2124 QGWEIQT
+2124 
-2131 PKTSNNIYGN
+2131 
-2141 GKDTTILEPSTITIS
+2141 
-2156 NGKYWYKQG
+2156 
-2165 DVDTVIV
+2165 
-2172 AKWKAHV
+2172 
-2179 YTITLDNQQADYAGT
+2179 DNQQADYTGT

-2271 WQETTYHIIFN
+2271 WKETTYHIIFN

-2382 LLSEVTKNKIT
+2382 LLSEVTKKKIT
-2393 LVSNKGFDGNLFTN
+2393 LVSNKGFDGDLFTN

-2433 KANKGN
+2433 KENKGN
-2439 YKDYQLTIDNSKTV
+2439 YKDYQLTIDNSNTV

-2507 ETLQKLQNNND
+2507 ETLKKLQNNND
-2518 KTIPEIDVP
+2518 KTIPEIDIP
-2527 QSKPIIKDNPSNSK
+2527 QSKPIIKDNPSNTK
-2541 PPSNNNKPWDV
+2541 PPSDNNKPWDV

-2694 SYNIQDAE
+2694 TYNIQDAE

-2707 YRSGI
+2707 YRSGV

>member
-22 SLIGIITVFTND
+22 SVIGIITVFTND
-34 FDDSKVTDKLAIDNE
+34 FDNSKVTDKLAIDNE

-77 IVDASKIDNAK
+77 IVDANKIDNAT
-88 VKVLDNN
+88 VKVLDDN

-131 ATSTEENSETNKS
+131 ATSTEENSERNES
-144 SDVTYDSSNTTDN
+144 SDVTYDSSNTADN
-157 DSSSEKHSEL
+157 DNSSEKHSEL

-293 KEAIDEANA
+293 EEAIKEATD
-302 KGIIVVAAAG
+302 KGIIVVVAAG
-312 NYGTNVKYYTPA
+312 NYGSNVKYYTPA
-324 KFDNVIT
+324 KLDNVIT

-365 NGANN
+365 NGADN

-405 QYVLPSSIDKKY
+405 KYVLPSSIDKKY

-424 LESVSID
+424 LEPVSID
-431 KNNHVEISENTVYKS
+431 KNNHINISENTFYKS

-453 KKLSNDKF
+453 KILSNDKF

-482 KDKEYAKNKFT
+482 EDKEYAKNNFT

-524 VNAESIARAGYAYL
+524 VNAEFIPRAGYAYL

-556 HKYKDSQSNDVWSP
+556 HKYKDYQKDDVWSP

-581 AHTTGGICGGI
+581 AHTAGGICGGI
-592 SNLWAGVFK
+592 SNLWAGVYK

-609 GGFNYGTPSQE
+609 GGFNYGTPAQNTS
-620 SNNWL
+620 SWL
-625 KQYNAVYLGRDNNGW
+625 KKYNAVYLGRDDNGW
-640 WAQSDGTATCDE
+640 WHQADGTATCDE
-652 SVWQGT
+652 SVWQDS
-658 HATLALKYACRHTI
+658 HATLKLNYVTRHTI
-672 HFDGN
+672 HYDGN

-682 GIADQTKQW
+682 GIVDQTKQW

-720 TTYQPG
+720 ISYQPG
-726 SAYGSDL
+726 SAYDSDL

-742 QWKVST
+742 QWKVSN
-748 RKITFKSNGGV
+748 KNITFNSNGGV
-759 WLNSQDD
+759 WLNSRDD
-766 DIAQTYN
+766 DIVQTYLAN
-773 TNQEIT
+773 SNLK
-779 LDNSVGNGSYIVSKP
+779 LDNSVGNGSYTVSKP
-794 GYKLTGWAD
+794 GYKLIGWAD
-803 ISGDSDTETSVLNN
+803 KGHSNTKVLTEPAIYRYSNSDIKRLRISQSGD
-817 RIHYDFNDPSSYIKR
+817 YIEILAYIDGATNVK
-832 VSIRQAG
+832 
-839 DNIEFLVYVNSS
+839 F
-851 QVAKVQCPTWTVA
+851 PTWTDG
-864 NGQDDLTWHDTMKG
+864 NGQDDIVWHDAWRGDWTRDNEKYN
-878 SWGYEGYN
+878 WGFGMNLSQNHNGEAATYN
-886 FGGLMSMKTSHK
+886 
-898 DYNSRYITHIYA
+898 THIYWNNNTKSA
-910 YDSRGNKLGS
+910 W
-920 SVAVPISWAPKISSN
+920 ISDYWSPVTSANSGK
-935 DGVYKV
+935 YKM
-941 PTVNSRLTAIWQK
+941 PRYNTNLTAIWQK
-954 LNNGQQFFKGDK
+954 LDNGQQFFKGDK

-994 TDDGTKYYFKGYYL
+994 TNDGTKYYFKGYYL

-1067 ATTINNSTNIAYVRD
+1067 VTTITYNVGDSTKIAYVRD
-1082 NIDPGFKNSGKTFTG
+1082 NTAPGFENSGKTFIG

-1113 KISWYPN
+1113 AISWYPN
-1120 KADMI
+1120 KPDII

-1155 TKAEESS
+1155 TKVEESS

-1198 NNQYYALASDTKNI
+1198 NNQYYALASDTENI

-1221 NKYTVSVTGDNGFSK
+1221 NKYTVSVTGDSGFSK
-1236 YNGAGTYRL
+1236 YNGAGTYRF

-1271 SNPYTFTMP
+1271 SNPYTFVMP
-1280 SSNCSYTASSIH
+1280 SSNCSYTASSTH

-1302 NKASNGVEI
+1302 NKASNGIEI

-1378 ANYEPLDRKYYVN
+1378 ANYEPLDRKYYIN

-1415 ATVSVN
+1415 ATVNVN
-1421 ASSYLKTGFTFNS
+1421 ANSYLKTGFTFNN

-1475 NQPYRNATQ
+1475 NQPYKNATQ

-1508 TVIKYD
+1508 TVIKYG

-1538 TWKTTDNMYLFVG
+1538 TWKTTDNMYLFIG

-1569 NASVTLY
+1569 NASATLY
-1576 LQWNAQAYHLVLD
+1576 LQWNAQVYHLVLD
-1589 NQMVEKVDVVNNGT
+1589 NQMVEKSDVVNNGT

-1667 NITVYA
+1667 NIKVYA

-1693 VNGYSDIKFNV
+1693 ANGYSDIKFNV

-1711 PSIKDD
+1711 PSVKDD

-1843 GKKYNY
+1843 GNKYNY

-1881 FNTKATTFNFR
+1881 FNVKATTFNFR
-1892 YNLKLNYNKPSNAT
+1892 YNLKFNYNKPSNAT

-1950 AANGGTKVDDNTIFT
+1950 SPTGGTKVDDNSIFT

-1985 NSDDADYSHGT
+1985 
-1996 NKIFEHYDDA
+1996 
-2006 YYLTYQNGTL
+2006 
-2016 SNKTTTVSIPIR
+2016 
-2028 KGYSFLGYYTEK
+2028 
-2040 NGKGTQ
+2040 
-2046 IVDNKGNILDKKANY
+2046 
-2061 FASNATIYAHWKI
+2061 
-2074 NTYTLTVKPKPDNEG
+2074 
-2089 GETAYWNGTS
+2089 
-2099 KASTFKMNFRDIKE
+2099 
-2113 IPLPTRRGYDF
+2113 
-2124 QGWEIQT
+2124 
-2131 PKTSNNIYGN
+2131 
-2141 GKDTTILEPSTITIS
+2141 
-2156 NGKYWYKQG
+2156 
-2165 DVDTVIV
+2165 
-2172 AKWKAHV
+2172 
-2179 YTITLDNQQADYAGT
+2179 DNQQADYTGT

-2271 WQETTYHIIFN
+2271 WKETTYHIIFN

-2382 LLSEVTKNKIT
+2382 LLSEVTKKKIT
-2393 LVSNKGFDGNLFTN
+2393 LVSNKGFDGDLFTN

-2433 KANKGN
+2433 KENKGN
-2439 YKDYQLTIDNSKTV
+2439 YKDYQLTIDNSNTV

-2507 ETLQKLQNNND
+2507 ETLKKLQNNND
-2518 KTIPEIDVP
+2518 KTIPEIDIP
-2527 QSKPIIKDNPSNSK
+2527 QSKPIIKDNPSNTK
-2541 PPSNNNKPWDV
+2541 PPSDNNKPWDV

-2584 WTYGYVEHIDLDYDA
+2584 WTYGYAEHIDLDYDA

-2707 YRSGI
+2707 YRSGV

>member
-22 SLIGIITVFTND
+22 SVIGIITVFTND
-34 FDDSKVTDKLAIDNE
+34 FDNSKATDKLAINNE
-49 YIQDDTI
+49 YIQDDSA

-67 NADKQLIAKG
+67 NADNQLIAKG
-77 IVDASKIDNAK
+77 IVDANKIDNAT
-88 VKVLDNN
+88 VKVLDDN
-95 TSVITFKSKKD
+95 TSVITFDSKKD

-131 ATSTEENSETNKS
+131 ATSTEENSERNES
-144 SDVTYDSSNTTDN
+144 SDVTYDSSNTADN
-157 DSSSEKHSEL
+157 DNSSEKHSEL

-293 KEAIDEANA
+293 EEAIKEATD

-312 NYGTNVKYYTPA
+312 NYGSNVKYYTPA

-331 VASVNEQLQHSDF
+331 VASVNEQLQHSNF

-365 NGANN
+365 NGADN

-405 QYVLPSSIDKKY
+405 KYVLPSSIDKKY

-424 LESVSID
+424 LEPVSID
-431 KNNHVEISENTVYKS
+431 KNNHINISENTFYKS

-453 KKLSNDKF
+453 KILSNDKF

-482 KDKEYAKNKFT
+482 EDKEYAKNNFT

-524 VNAESIARAGYAYL
+524 VNAESIPRAGYAYL

-556 HKYKDSQSNDVWSP
+556 HKYKDYQKDDVWSP

-581 AHTTGGICGGI
+581 AHTAGGICGGI
-592 SNLWAGVFK
+592 SNLWAGVYK

-609 GGFNYGTPSQE
+609 GGFNYGTPAQNTS
-620 SNNWL
+620 SWL
-625 KQYNAVYLGRDNNGW
+625 KKYNAVYLGRDDNGW
-640 WAQSDGTATCDE
+640 WHQADGTATCDE
-652 SVWQGT
+652 SVWQDS
-658 HATLALKYACRHTI
+658 HATLKLNYATRHTI
-672 HFDGN
+672 HYDGN

-720 TTYQPG
+720 ISYQPG

-742 QWKVST
+742 QWKVSN
-748 RKITFKSNGGV
+748 KNITFNSNGGV
-759 WLNSQDD
+759 WLNSRDD
-766 DIAQTYN
+766 DIVQTYLAN
-773 TNQEIT
+773 SNLK
-779 LDNSVGNGSYIVSKP
+779 LDNSVGNGSYTVSKP
-794 GYKLTGWAD
+794 GYKLIGWAD
-803 ISGDSDTETSVLNN
+803 KGHSNTKVLTEPAIYRYSNSDIKRLRISQSGD
-817 RIHYDFNDPSSYIKR
+817 YIEILAYIDGATNVK
-832 VSIRQAG
+832 
-839 DNIEFLVYVNSS
+839 F
-851 QVAKVQCPTWTVA
+851 PTWTDG
-864 NGQDDLTWHDTMKG
+864 NGQDDIVWHDAWRGDWTRDNEKYN
-878 SWGYEGYN
+878 WGFGMNLSQNHNGEAATYN
-886 FGGLMSMKTSHK
+886 
-898 DYNSRYITHIYA
+898 THIYWNNNTKSA
-910 YDSRGNKLGS
+910 W
-920 SVAVPISWAPKISSN
+920 ISDYWSPVTSANSGK
-935 DGVYKV
+935 YKM
-941 PTVNSRLTAIWQK
+941 PRYNTNLTAIWQK
-954 LNNGQQFFKGDK
+954 LDNGQQFFKGDK

-994 TDDGTKYYFKGYYL
+994 TNDGTKYYFKGYYL

-1067 ATTINNSTNIAYVRD
+1067 VTTITYNVGDSTKIAYVRD
-1082 NIDPGFKNSGKTFTG
+1082 NTAPGFENSGKTFIG

-1113 KISWYPN
+1113 AISWYPN
-1120 KADMI
+1120 KPDII

-1155 TKAEESS
+1155 TKVEESS

-1198 NNQYYALASDTKNI
+1198 NNQYYALASDTENI

-1221 NKYTVSVTGDNGFSK
+1221 NKYTVSVTGDSGFSK
-1236 YNGAGTYRL
+1236 YNGAGTYRF

-1271 SNPYTFTMP
+1271 SNPYTFVMP
-1280 SSNCSYTASSIH
+1280 SSNCSYTASSTH

-1302 NKASNGVEI
+1302 NKASNGIEI

-1378 ANYEPLDRKYYVN
+1378 ANYEPLDRKYYIN

-1415 ATVSVN
+1415 ATVNVN
-1421 ASSYLKTGFTFNS
+1421 ANSYVKTGFTFNN

-1475 NQPYRNATQ
+1475 NQPYKNATQ

-1508 TVIKYD
+1508 TVIKYG
-1514 QSNSSILNPD
+1514 QSNSSILNPN

-1538 TWKTTDNMYLFVG
+1538 TWKTTDNMYLFIG

-1569 NASVTLY
+1569 NASATLY
-1576 LQWNAQAYHLVLD
+1576 LQWNAQVYHLVLD
-1589 NQMVEKVDVVNNGT
+1589 NQMVEKSDVVNNGT

-1667 NITVYA
+1667 NIKVYA

-1693 VNGYSDIKFNV
+1693 ANGYSDIKFNV

-1711 PSIKDD
+1711 PSVKDD

-1783 INDVL
+1783 INDIL

-1843 GKKYNY
+1843 GNKYNY

-1881 FNTKATTFNFR
+1881 FNVKATTFNFR
-1892 YNLKLNYNKPSNAT
+1892 YNLKFNYNKPSNAT

-1950 AANGGTKVDDNTIFT
+1950 SPTGGTKVDDNTIFT

-1985 NSDDADYSHGT
+1985 
-1996 NKIFEHYDDA
+1996 
-2006 YYLTYQNGTL
+2006 
-2016 SNKTTTVSIPIR
+2016 
-2028 KGYSFLGYYTEK
+2028 
-2040 NGKGTQ
+2040 
-2046 IVDNKGNILDKKANY
+2046 
-2061 FASNATIYAHWKI
+2061 
-2074 NTYTLTVKPKPDNEG
+2074 
-2089 GETAYWNGTS
+2089 
-2099 KASTFKMNFRDIKE
+2099 
-2113 IPLPTRRGYDF
+2113 
-2124 QGWEIQT
+2124 
-2131 PKTSNNIYGN
+2131 
-2141 GKDTTILEPSTITIS
+2141 
-2156 NGKYWYKQG
+2156 
-2165 DVDTVIV
+2165 
-2172 AKWKAHV
+2172 
-2179 YTITLDNQQADYAGT
+2179 DNQQADYTGT

-2271 WQETTYHIIFN
+2271 WKETTYHIIFN

-2297 KSKPIILRTNGFGR
+2297 KSKPIILKANGFGR

-2382 LLSEVTKNKIT
+2382 LLSEVTKKKIT
-2393 LVSNKGFDGNLFTN
+2393 LVSNKGFDGDLFTN

-2433 KANKGN
+2433 KENKGN
-2439 YKDYQLTIDNSKTV
+2439 YKDYQLTIDNSNTV

-2507 ETLQKLQNNND
+2507 ETLKKLQNNND
-2518 KTIPEIDVP
+2518 KTIPEIDIP
-2527 QSKPIIKDNPSNSK
+2527 QSKPIIKDNPSNTK
-2541 PPSNNNKPWDV
+2541 PPSDNNKPWDV

-2707 YRSGI
+2707 YRSGV

>member
-34 FDDSKVTDKLAIDNE
+34 FDNSKVTDKLAIDNE
-49 YIQDDTI
+49 YIQDDSI
-56 RAIKHQEYDYL
+56 RAVKHKEYDYL
-67 NADKQLIAKG
+67 NADKQLITKG

-88 VKVLDNN
+88 VKVLDDN

-131 ATSTEENSETNKS
+131 TTSIEENSETNES
-144 SDVTYDSSNTTDN
+144 SEVTYDSGNTTDN
-157 DSSSEKHSEL
+157 DNSSEKHSEL

-213 KSAETNGNEAT
+213 KSAEKNGNEAT
-224 DDNGHGTSIS
+224 DDNGHGTAIS
-234 YIIAQSTSDNVKLL
+234 HIIAQSTSDNVKLL

-293 KEAIDEANA
+293 EEAIKEATD

-312 NYGTNVKYYTPA
+312 NYGSNVKYYTPA
-324 KFDNVIT
+324 KLDNVIT

-365 NGANN
+365 NGADN

-391 DKSVNTKELKNILN
+391 DKNVNTKELKNILN
-405 QYVLPSSIDKKY
+405 KYVLPISIDKKY

-482 KDKEYAKNKFT
+482 EDKEYAKNNFT

-504 NHNKINKK
+504 NHNKIKKK

-524 VNAESIARAGYAYL
+524 VNVESIPRAGYAYL

-556 HKYKDSQSNDVWSP
+556 HKYKDYQKDDVWSP

-581 AHTTGGICGGI
+581 AHTAGRICGGI
-592 SNLWAGVFK
+592 SNLWASVYK

-609 GGFNYGTPSQE
+609 GGFNYGTPTQNTS
-620 SNNWL
+620 SWL
-625 KQYNAVYLGRDNNGW
+625 KKYNAVYIGRDDNGW
-640 WAQSDGTATCDE
+640 WHQADGTATCDE
-652 SVWQGT
+652 SVWQDS
-658 HATLALKYACRHTI
+658 HATLKLNYATRHTI
-672 HFDGN
+672 HYDGN

-682 GIADQTKQW
+682 GIANQTKQW
-691 GSVLYL
+691 GNVLYL

-720 TTYQPG
+720 ISYQPG

-742 QWKVST
+742 QWKVSN
-748 RKITFKSNGGV
+748 KNITFNSNGGV
-759 WLNSQDD
+759 WLNSRDD
-766 DIAQTYN
+766 DIVQTYLAN
-773 TNQEIT
+773 SDLK
-779 LDNSVGNGSYIVSKP
+779 LDNSVGNGSYTVSKP
-794 GYKLTGWAD
+794 GYKLIGWAD
-803 ISGDSDTETSVLNN
+803 KGHSNTKVLTEPAIYRYSNSDIKRLRISQSGD
-817 RIHYDFNDPSSYIKR
+817 YIEILAYIDGATNVK
-832 VSIRQAG
+832 
-839 DNIEFLVYVNSS
+839 F
-851 QVAKVQCPTWTVA
+851 PTWTDG
-864 NGQDDLTWHDTMKG
+864 NGQDDIVWHDAWRGDWTRDNEKYN
-878 SWGYEGYN
+878 WGFGMNLSQNHNGEAATYN
-886 FGGLMSMKTSHK
+886 
-898 DYNSRYITHIYA
+898 THIYWNNNTKSA
-910 YDSRGNKLGS
+910 W
-920 SVAVPISWAPKISSN
+920 ISDYWSPVTSANSGK
-935 DGVYKV
+935 YKM
-941 PTVNSRLTAIWQK
+941 PRYNTNLTAIWQK
-954 LNNGQQFFKGDK
+954 LDNGQQFFKGDK

-994 TDDGTKYYFKGYYL
+994 TNDGTKYYFKGYYL

-1067 ATTINNSTNIAYVRD
+1067 ATTITYNVGDSTKIAYVRD
-1082 NIDPGFKNSGKTFTG
+1082 NTAPGFENSGKTFIG

-1113 KISWYPN
+1113 AISWYPN
-1120 KADMI
+1120 KPDII

-1155 TKAEESS
+1155 TKVEESS

-1198 NNQYYALASDTKNI
+1198 NNQYYALASDTENI

-1221 NKYTVSVTGDNGFSK
+1221 NKYTVSVTGDSGFSK
-1236 YNGAGTYRL
+1236 YNGVGTYRF

-1271 SNPYTFTMP
+1271 SNPYTFVMP
-1280 SSNCSYTASSIH
+1280 SSNCSYTASSTH

-1302 NKASNGVEI
+1302 NKASNGIEI

-1415 ATVSVN
+1415 ATANVN
-1421 ASSYLKTGFTFNS
+1421 ANSYLKTGFTFNS

-1475 NQPYRNATQ
+1475 NQPYKNATQ
-1484 NKYYVLSN
+1484 NKYYVLTN

-1508 TVIKYD
+1508 TVIKYG

-1538 TWKTTDNMYLFVG
+1538 TWKTTDNMYLFIG

-1569 NASVTLY
+1569 NASATLY
-1576 LQWNAQAYHLVLD
+1576 LQWNAQVYHLVLD
-1589 NQMVEKVDVVNNGT
+1589 NQMVEKSDVVNNGT

-1667 NITVYA
+1667 NIKVYA

-1693 VNGYSDIKFNV
+1693 ANGYSDIKFNV

-1711 PSIKDD
+1711 PSVKDD

-1788 TKQASDSTFTIY
+1788 TKQVSDSTFTIY

-1881 FNTKATTFNFR
+1881 FNVKATTFNFR
-1892 YNLKLNYNKPSNAT
+1892 YNLKFNYNKPSNAT

-1950 AANGGTKVDDNTIFT
+1950 AASGGTKVDDNTIFT

-1985 NSDDADYSHGT
+1985 
-1996 NKIFEHYDDA
+1996 
-2006 YYLTYQNGTL
+2006 
-2016 SNKTTTVSIPIR
+2016 
-2028 KGYSFLGYYTEK
+2028 
-2040 NGKGTQ
+2040 
-2046 IVDNKGNILDKKANY
+2046 
-2061 FASNATIYAHWKI
+2061 
-2074 NTYTLTVKPKPDNEG
+2074 
-2089 GETAYWNGTS
+2089 
-2099 KASTFKMNFRDIKE
+2099 
-2113 IPLPTRRGYDF
+2113 
-2124 QGWEIQT
+2124 
-2131 PKTSNNIYGN
+2131 
-2141 GKDTTILEPSTITIS
+2141 
-2156 NGKYWYKQG
+2156 
-2165 DVDTVIV
+2165 
-2172 AKWKAHV
+2172 
-2179 YTITLDNQQADYAGT
+2179 DNQQADYAGT

-2209 NCTKVVSKIDKP
+2209 NCIKVVSKIDKP

-2235 NLSDKQGTQGNT
+2235 NLSDKQGIQGNT

-2271 WQETTYHIIFN
+2271 WKETTYHIIFN

-2325 GSRYTYNEAS
+2325 GSRYTYNETS

-2382 LLSEVTKNKIT
+2382 LLSEVAKKKIT
-2393 LVSNKGFDGNLFTN
+2393 LVSNKGFDGDLFTN

-2433 KANKGN
+2433 KENKGN

-2507 ETLQKLQNNND
+2507 ETLKKLQNNND
-2518 KTIPEIDVP
+2518 KTIPEVDIP

-2541 PPSNNNKPWDV
+2541 PPSDNNKPWNV

-2707 YRSGI
+2707 YRSGV

>member
-22 SLIGIITVFTND
+22 SVIGIITVFTND
-34 FDDSKVTDKLAIDNE
+34 FDNSKVTDKLAIDNE

-77 IVDASKIDNAK
+77 IVDANKIDNAT
-88 VKVLDNN
+88 VKVLDDN

-131 ATSTEENSETNKS
+131 ATSTEENSERNES
-144 SDVTYDSSNTTDN
+144 SDVTYDSSNTADN
-157 DSSSEKHSEL
+157 DNSSEKHSEL

-293 KEAIDEANA
+293 EEAIKEATD

-312 NYGTNVKYYTPA
+312 NYGSNVKYYTPA

-331 VASVNEQLQHSDF
+331 VASVNEQLQHSNF

-365 NGANN
+365 NGADN

-405 QYVLPSSIDKKY
+405 KYVLPSSIDKKY

-424 LESVSID
+424 LEPVSID
-431 KNNHVEISENTVYKS
+431 KNNHINISENTFYKS

-453 KKLSNDKF
+453 KILSNDKF

-482 KDKEYAKNKFT
+482 EDKEYAKNNFT

-524 VNAESIARAGYAYL
+524 VNAESIPRAGYAYL

-556 HKYKDSQSNDVWSP
+556 HKYKDYQKDDVWSP

-581 AHTTGGICGGI
+581 AHTAGGICGGI
-592 SNLWAGVFK
+592 SNLWAGVYK

-609 GGFNYGTPSQE
+609 GGFNYGTPAQNTS
-620 SNNWL
+620 SWL
-625 KQYNAVYLGRDNNGW
+625 KKYNTVYLGRDDNGW
-640 WAQSDGTATCDE
+640 WHQADGTATCDE
-652 SVWQGT
+652 SVWQDS
-658 HATLALKYACRHTI
+658 HATLKLNYATRHTI
-672 HFDGN
+672 HYDGN

-682 GIADQTKQW
+682 GIVDQTKQW

-720 TTYQPG
+720 ISYQPG

-742 QWKVST
+742 QWKVSN
-748 RKITFKSNGGV
+748 KNITFNSNGGV
-759 WLNSQDD
+759 WLNSRDD
-766 DIAQTYN
+766 DIVQTYLAN
-773 TNQEIT
+773 SNLK
-779 LDNSVGNGSYIVSKP
+779 LDNSVGNGSYTVSKP
-794 GYKLTGWAD
+794 GYKLIGWAD
-803 ISGDSDTETSVLNN
+803 KGHSNTKVLTEPAIYRYSNSDIKRLRISQSGD
-817 RIHYDFNDPSSYIKR
+817 YIKILAYIDGATN
-832 VSIRQAG
+832 VK
-839 DNIEFLVYVNSS
+839 F
-851 QVAKVQCPTWTVA
+851 PTWTDG
-864 NGQDDLTWHDTMKG
+864 NGQDDIVWHDAWRGDWTIDNEKYN
-878 SWGYEGYN
+878 WGFGMNLSQNHNGEAATYN
-886 FGGLMSMKTSHK
+886 
-898 DYNSRYITHIYA
+898 THIYWNNNTKSA
-910 YDSRGNKLGS
+910 W
-920 SVAVPISWAPKISSN
+920 ISDYWSPVTSANSGK
-935 DGVYKV
+935 YKM
-941 PTVNSRLTAIWQK
+941 PRYNTNLTAIWQK
-954 LNNGQQFFKGDK
+954 LDNGQQFFKGDK

-994 TDDGTKYYFKGYYL
+994 TNDGTKYYFKGYYL

-1067 ATTINNSTNIAYVRD
+1067 VTTITYNVGDSTKIAYVRD
-1082 NIDPGFKNSGKTFTG
+1082 NTAPGFENSGKTFIG

-1113 KISWYPN
+1113 AISWYPN
-1120 KADMI
+1120 KPDII

-1155 TKAEESS
+1155 TKVEESS

-1198 NNQYYALASDTKNI
+1198 NNQYYALASDTENI

-1221 NKYTVSVTGDNGFSK
+1221 NKYTVSVTGDSGFSK
-1236 YNGAGTYRL
+1236 YNGAGTYRF

-1271 SNPYTFTMP
+1271 SNPYTFVMP
-1280 SSNCSYTASSIH
+1280 SSNCSYTASSTH

-1302 NKASNGVEI
+1302 NKASNGIEI

-1378 ANYEPLDRKYYVN
+1378 ANYEPLDRKYYIN

-1415 ATVSVN
+1415 ATVNVN
-1421 ASSYLKTGFTFNS
+1421 ANSYVKTGFTFNN

-1475 NQPYRNATQ
+1475 NQPYKNATQ

-1508 TVIKYD
+1508 TVIKYG
-1514 QSNSSILNPD
+1514 QSNSSILNPN

-1538 TWKTTDNMYLFVG
+1538 TWKTTDNMYLFIG

-1569 NASVTLY
+1569 NASATLY
-1576 LQWNAQAYHLVLD
+1576 LQWNAQVYHLVLD
-1589 NQMVEKVDVVNNGT
+1589 NQMIEKSDVVNNGT

-1667 NITVYA
+1667 NIKVYA

-1693 VNGYSDIKFNV
+1693 ANGYSDIKFNV

-1711 PSIKDD
+1711 PSVKDD

-1881 FNTKATTFNFR
+1881 FNVKATTFNFR
-1892 YNLKLNYNKPSNAT
+1892 YNLKFNYNKPSNAT

-1950 AANGGTKVDDNTIFT
+1950 SPTGGTKVDDNTIFT

-1985 NSDDADYSHGT
+1985 
-1996 NKIFEHYDDA
+1996 
-2006 YYLTYQNGTL
+2006 
-2016 SNKTTTVSIPIR
+2016 
-2028 KGYSFLGYYTEK
+2028 
-2040 NGKGTQ
+2040 
-2046 IVDNKGNILDKKANY
+2046 
-2061 FASNATIYAHWKI
+2061 
-2074 NTYTLTVKPKPDNEG
+2074 
-2089 GETAYWNGTS
+2089 
-2099 KASTFKMNFRDIKE
+2099 
-2113 IPLPTRRGYDF
+2113 
-2124 QGWEIQT
+2124 
-2131 PKTSNNIYGN
+2131 
-2141 GKDTTILEPSTITIS
+2141 
-2156 NGKYWYKQG
+2156 
-2165 DVDTVIV
+2165 
-2172 AKWKAHV
+2172 
-2179 YTITLDNQQADYAGT
+2179 DNQQADYTGT

-2221 KKQGNTFMRYYLPK
+2221 KKQGNIFMRYYLPK

-2271 WQETTYHIIFN
+2271 WKETTYHIIFN

-2297 KSKPIILRTNGFGR
+2297 KSKPIILRANGFGR
-2311 TGWTYANKWNSAAN
+2311 TGWTYANKWNSATN
-2325 GSRYTYNEAS
+2325 GNRYTYNEAS

-2382 LLSEVTKNKIT
+2382 LLSEVTKKKIT
-2393 LVSNKGFDGNLFTN
+2393 LVSNKGFDGDLFTN

-2433 KANKGN
+2433 KENKGN

-2507 ETLQKLQNNND
+2507 ETLKKLQNNND
-2518 KTIPEIDVP
+2518 KTIPEIDIP
-2527 QSKPIIKDNPSNSK
+2527 QSKPIIKDNPSNTK
-2541 PPSNNNKPWDV
+2541 PPSDNNKPWDV

-2694 SYNIQDAE
+2694 TYNIQDAE

-2707 YRSGI
+2707 YRSGV

>member
-34 FDDSKVTDKLAIDNE
+34 FDNSKVTDKLAIDNE
-49 YIQDDTI
+49 YIQDDSI
-56 RAIKHQEYDYL
+56 RAVKHKEYDYL

-88 VKVLDNN
+88 VKVLDDN

-131 ATSTEENSETNKS
+131 TTSIEENSETNES
-144 SDVTYDSSNTTDN
+144 SEVTYDSGNTTDN
-157 DSSSEKHSEL
+157 DNSSEKHSEL

-213 KSAETNGNEAT
+213 KSAEKNGNEAT
-224 DDNGHGTSIS
+224 DDNGHGTAIS
-234 YIIAQSTSDNVKLL
+234 HIIAQSTSDNVKLL

-293 KEAIDEANA
+293 EEAIKEATD

-312 NYGTNVKYYTPA
+312 NYGSNVKYYTPA
-324 KFDNVIT
+324 KLDNVIT

-365 NGANN
+365 NGADN

-391 DKSVNTKELKNILN
+391 DKNVNTKELKNILN
-405 QYVLPSSIDKKY
+405 KYVLPISIDKKY

-482 KDKEYAKNKFT
+482 EDKEYAKNNFT

-524 VNAESIARAGYAYL
+524 VNVESIPRAGYAYL

-556 HKYKDSQSNDVWSP
+556 HKYKDYQKDDVWSP

-581 AHTTGGICGGI
+581 AHTAGGICGGI
-592 SNLWAGVFK
+592 SNLWASVYK

-609 GGFNYGTPSQE
+609 GGFNYGTPTQNTS
-620 SNNWL
+620 SWL
-625 KQYNAVYLGRDNNGW
+625 KKYNAVYIGRDDNGW
-640 WAQSDGTATCDE
+640 WHQADGTATCDE
-652 SVWQGT
+652 SVWQDS
-658 HATLALKYACRHTI
+658 HATLKLNYATRHTI
-672 HFDGN
+672 HYDGN

-682 GIADQTKQW
+682 GIANQTKQW
-691 GSVLYL
+691 GNVLYL

-720 TTYQPG
+720 ISYQPG

-742 QWKVST
+742 QWKVSN
-748 RKITFKSNGGV
+748 KNITFNSNGGV
-759 WLNSQDD
+759 WLNSRDD
-766 DIAQTYN
+766 DIVQTYLAN
-773 TNQEIT
+773 SDLK
-779 LDNSVGNGSYIVSKP
+779 LDNSVGNGSYTVSKP
-794 GYKLTGWAD
+794 GYKLIGWAD
-803 ISGDSDTETSVLNN
+803 KGHSNTKVLTEPAIYRYSNSDIKRLRISQSGD
-817 RIHYDFNDPSSYIKR
+817 YIEILAYIDGATNVK
-832 VSIRQAG
+832 
-839 DNIEFLVYVNSS
+839 F
-851 QVAKVQCPTWTVA
+851 PTWTDG
-864 NGQDDLTWHDTMKG
+864 NGQDDIVWHDAWRGDWTRDNEKYN
-878 SWGYEGYN
+878 WGFGMNLSQNHNGEAATYN
-886 FGGLMSMKTSHK
+886 
-898 DYNSRYITHIYA
+898 THIYWNNNTKSA
-910 YDSRGNKLGS
+910 W
-920 SVAVPISWAPKISSN
+920 ISDYWSPVTSANSGK
-935 DGVYKV
+935 YKM
-941 PTVNSRLTAIWQK
+941 PRYNTNLTAIWQK
-954 LNNGQQFFKGDK
+954 LDNGQQFFKGDK

-994 TDDGTKYYFKGYYL
+994 TNDGTKYYFKGYYL

-1067 ATTINNSTNIAYVRD
+1067 ATTITYNVGDSTKIAYVRD
-1082 NIDPGFKNSGKTFTG
+1082 NTAPGFENSGKTFIG

-1113 KISWYPN
+1113 AISWYPN
-1120 KADMI
+1120 KPDII

-1155 TKAEESS
+1155 TKVEESS

-1182 KSYSGY
+1182 KSYNGY

-1198 NNQYYALASDTKNI
+1198 NNQYYALASDTENI

-1221 NKYTVSVTGDNGFSK
+1221 NKYTVSVTGDSGFSK
-1236 YNGAGTYRL
+1236 YNGVGTYRF

-1271 SNPYTFTMP
+1271 SNPYTFVMP
-1280 SSNCSYTASSIH
+1280 SSNCSYTASSTH

-1302 NKASNGVEI
+1302 NKASNGIEI

-1415 ATVSVN
+1415 ATANVN
-1421 ASSYLKTGFTFNS
+1421 ANSYLKTGFTFNS

-1475 NQPYRNATQ
+1475 NQPYKNATQ
-1484 NKYYVLSN
+1484 NKYYVLTN

-1508 TVIKYD
+1508 TVIKYG

-1538 TWKTTDNMYLFVG
+1538 TWKTTDNMYLFIG

-1569 NASVTLY
+1569 NASATLY
-1576 LQWNAQAYHLVLD
+1576 LQWNAQVYHLVLD
-1589 NQMVEKVDVVNNGT
+1589 NQMVEKADVINNGT

-1667 NITVYA
+1667 NIKVYA

-1693 VNGYSDIKFNV
+1693 ANGYSDIKFNV

-1711 PSIKDD
+1711 PSVKDD

-1771 IDFRPQVVTKPI
+1771 IDFKPQVVTKPI

-1881 FNTKATTFNFR
+1881 FNVKATTFNFR
-1892 YNLKLNYNKPSNAT
+1892 YNLKFNYNKPSNAT

-1950 AANGGTKVDDNTIFT
+1950 AASGGTKVDDNTIFT

-1976 TANTYTITL
+1976 TANT
-1985 NSDDADYSHGT
+1985 
-1996 NKIFEHYDDA
+1996 
-2006 YYLTYQNGTL
+2006 
-2016 SNKTTTVSIPIR
+2016 
-2028 KGYSFLGYYTEK
+2028 
-2040 NGKGTQ
+2040 
-2046 IVDNKGNILDKKANY
+2046 
-2061 FASNATIYAHWKI
+2061 
-2074 NTYTLTVKPKPDNEG
+2074 
-2089 GETAYWNGTS
+2089 
-2099 KASTFKMNFRDIKE
+2099 
-2113 IPLPTRRGYDF
+2113 
-2124 QGWEIQT
+2124 
-2131 PKTSNNIYGN
+2131 
-2141 GKDTTILEPSTITIS
+2141 
-2156 NGKYWYKQG
+2156 
-2165 DVDTVIV
+2165 
-2172 AKWKAHV
+2172 

-2271 WQETTYHIIFN
+2271 WKETTYHIIFN

-2325 GSRYTYNEAS
+2325 GSRYTYNETS

-2356 LKLNLYAQWIDT
+2356 LKLNLYTQWIDT

-2382 LLSEVTKNKIT
+2382 LLSEVTKKKIT
-2393 LVSNKGFDGNLFTN
+2393 LVSNKGFDGDLFTN

-2433 KANKGN
+2433 KENKGN
-2439 YKDYQLTIDNSKTV
+2439 YKDYQLTIDNSKIV

-2507 ETLQKLQNNND
+2507 ETLKKLQNNND
-2518 KTIPEIDVP
+2518 KTIPEIDIP

-2541 PPSNNNKPWDV
+2541 PPSDNNKPWDV

-2648 PYVLQHLSTPSTT
+2648 PYALQHLSTPSTT

-2694 SYNIQDAE
+2694 TYNIQDAE

-2707 YRSGI
+2707 YRSGV

>member
-22 SLIGIITVFTND
+22 SVIGIITVFTND
-34 FDDSKVTDKLAIDNE
+34 FDNSKATDKLAINNE
-49 YIQDDTI
+49 YIQDDSV

-67 NADKQLIAKG
+67 NADNQLIAKG
-77 IVDASKIDNAK
+77 IVDANKIDNAT
-88 VKVLDNN
+88 VKVLDDN
-95 TSVITFKSKKD
+95 TSVITFDSKKD

-131 ATSTEENSETNKS
+131 ATSTEENSERNES
-144 SDVTYDSSNTTDN
+144 SDVTYDSSNTADN
-157 DSSSEKHSEL
+157 DNSSEKHSEL

-293 KEAIDEANA
+293 EEAIKEATD

-312 NYGTNVKYYTPA
+312 NYGSNVKYYTPA

-331 VASVNEQLQHSDF
+331 VASVNEQLQHSNF

-365 NGANN
+365 NGADN

-405 QYVLPSSIDKKY
+405 KYVLPSSIDKKY

-424 LESVSID
+424 LEPVSID
-431 KNNHVEISENTVYKS
+431 KNNHINISENTFYKS
-446 ILDYDNW
+446 ILDYDKW
-453 KKLSNDKF
+453 KILSNDKF

-482 KDKEYAKNKFT
+482 EDKEYAKNNFT

-524 VNAESIARAGYAYL
+524 VNAESIPRAGYAYL

-556 HKYKDSQSNDVWSP
+556 HKYKDYQKDDVWSP

-581 AHTTGGICGGI
+581 AHTAGGICGGI
-592 SNLWAGVFK
+592 SNLWAGVYK

-609 GGFNYGTPSQE
+609 GGFNYGTPAQNTS
-620 SNNWL
+620 SWL
-625 KQYNAVYLGRDNNGW
+625 KKYNAVYLGRDDNGW
-640 WAQSDGTATCDE
+640 WHQADGTATCDE
-652 SVWQGT
+652 SVWQDS
-658 HATLALKYACRHTI
+658 HATLKLNYATRHTI
-672 HFDGN
+672 HYDGN

-720 TTYQPG
+720 ISYQPG

-742 QWKVST
+742 QWKVSN
-748 RKITFKSNGGV
+748 KNITFNSNGGV
-759 WLNSQDD
+759 WLNSRDD
-766 DIAQTYN
+766 DIVQTYLAN
-773 TNQEIT
+773 SNLK
-779 LDNSVGNGSYIVSKP
+779 LDNSVGNGSYTVSKP
-794 GYKLTGWAD
+794 GYKLIGWAD
-803 ISGDSDTETSVLNN
+803 KGHSNTKVLTEPAIYRYSNSDIKRLRISQSGD
-817 RIHYDFNDPSSYIKR
+817 YIEILAYIDGATNVK
-832 VSIRQAG
+832 
-839 DNIEFLVYVNSS
+839 F
-851 QVAKVQCPTWTVA
+851 PTWTDG
-864 NGQDDLTWHDTMKG
+864 NGQDDIVWHDAWRGDWTRDNEKYN
-878 SWGYEGYN
+878 WGFGMNLSQNHNGEAATYN
-886 FGGLMSMKTSHK
+886 
-898 DYNSRYITHIYA
+898 THIYWNNNTKSA
-910 YDSRGNKLGS
+910 W
-920 SVAVPISWAPKISSN
+920 ISDYWSPVTSANSGK
-935 DGVYKV
+935 YKM
-941 PTVNSRLTAIWQK
+941 PRYNTNLTAIWQK
-954 LNNGQQFFKGDK
+954 LDNGQQFFKGDK

-994 TDDGTKYYFKGYYL
+994 TNDGTKYYFKGYYL

-1067 ATTINNSTNIAYVRD
+1067 VTTITYNVGDSTKIAYVRD
-1082 NIDPGFKNSGKTFTG
+1082 NTAPGFENSGKTFIG

-1113 KISWYPN
+1113 AISWYPN
-1120 KADMI
+1120 KPDII

-1155 TKAEESS
+1155 TKVEESS

-1198 NNQYYALASDTKNI
+1198 NNQYYALASDTENI

-1221 NKYTVSVTGDNGFSK
+1221 NKYTVSVTGDSGFSK
-1236 YNGAGTYRL
+1236 YNGAGTYRF

-1271 SNPYTFTMP
+1271 SNPYTFVMP
-1280 SSNCSYTASSIH
+1280 SSNCSYTASSTH

-1302 NKASNGVEI
+1302 NKASNGIEI

-1378 ANYEPLDRKYYVN
+1378 ANYEPLDRKYYIN

-1415 ATVSVN
+1415 ATVNVN
-1421 ASSYLKTGFTFNS
+1421 ANSYVKTGFTFNN

-1475 NQPYRNATQ
+1475 NQPYKNATQ

-1508 TVIKYD
+1508 TVIKYG
-1514 QSNSSILNPD
+1514 QSNSSILNPN

-1538 TWKTTDNMYLFVG
+1538 TWKTTDNMYLFIG

-1569 NASVTLY
+1569 NASATLY
-1576 LQWNAQAYHLVLD
+1576 LQWNAQVYHLVLD
-1589 NQMVEKVDVVNNGT
+1589 NQMVEKSDVVNNGT

-1667 NITVYA
+1667 NIKVYA

-1693 VNGYSDIKFNV
+1693 ANGYSDIKFNV

-1711 PSIKDD
+1711 PSVKDD

-1813 VKFPTWTN
+1813 VRFPTWTN

-1881 FNTKATTFNFR
+1881 FNVKATTFNFR
-1892 YNLKLNYNKPSNAT
+1892 YNLKFNYNKPSNAT

-1950 AANGGTKVDDNTIFT
+1950 SPTGGTKVDDNTIFT

-1985 NSDDADYSHGT
+1985 
-1996 NKIFEHYDDA
+1996 
-2006 YYLTYQNGTL
+2006 
-2016 SNKTTTVSIPIR
+2016 
-2028 KGYSFLGYYTEK
+2028 
-2040 NGKGTQ
+2040 
-2046 IVDNKGNILDKKANY
+2046 
-2061 FASNATIYAHWKI
+2061 
-2074 NTYTLTVKPKPDNEG
+2074 
-2089 GETAYWNGTS
+2089 
-2099 KASTFKMNFRDIKE
+2099 
-2113 IPLPTRRGYDF
+2113 
-2124 QGWEIQT
+2124 
-2131 PKTSNNIYGN
+2131 
-2141 GKDTTILEPSTITIS
+2141 
-2156 NGKYWYKQG
+2156 
-2165 DVDTVIV
+2165 
-2172 AKWKAHV
+2172 
-2179 YTITLDNQQADYAGT
+2179 DNQQADYTGT

-2221 KKQGNTFMRYYLPK
+2221 KKQGNIFMRYYLPK

-2247 IIAKNLTMA
+2247 IIAKTLTMA

-2271 WQETTYHIIFN
+2271 WKETTYHIIFN

-2382 LLSEVTKNKIT
+2382 LLSEVTKKKIT
-2393 LVSNKGFDGNLFTN
+2393 LVSNKGFDGDLFTN

-2433 KANKGN
+2433 KENKGN

-2507 ETLQKLQNNND
+2507 ETLKKLQNNND
-2518 KTIPEIDVP
+2518 KTIPEIDIP
-2527 QSKPIIKDNPSNSK
+2527 QSKPIIKDNPSNTK
-2541 PPSNNNKPWDV
+2541 PPSDNNKPWDV

-2694 SYNIQDAE
+2694 TYNIQDAE

-2707 YRSGI
+2707 YRSGV

>member
-7 KNKNRIISIS
+7 KIKNRIISIS

-22 SLIGIITVFTND
+22 SVIGIITVFTND
-34 FDDSKVTDKLAIDNE
+34 FDNSKVTDKLAIDNE

-88 VKVLDNN
+88 VKVLDDN
-95 TSVITFKSKKD
+95 TSVITFDSKED
-106 AENYADKTN
+106 AESYANKTN

-122 ITIQDAENE
+122 VTIQDADNE
-131 ATSTEENSETNKS
+131 VSNTKKVSEVDENS
-144 SDVTYDSSNTTDN
+144 DITYDNNTTTD
-157 DSSSEKHSEL
+157 DDTSERHSEL

-224 DDNGHGTSIS
+224 DDNGHGTAIS

-293 KEAIDEANA
+293 EEAIKEATD
-302 KGIIVVAAAG
+302 KGIIVVVAAG
-312 NYGTNVKYYTPA
+312 NYGSNVKYYTPA
-324 KFDNVIT
+324 KLDNVIT

-365 NGANN
+365 NGADN

-376 SAAKLSAIVSYFKAI
+376 SAAKFSAIVSYFKAI
-391 DKSVNTKELKNILN
+391 DKSINTKELKNILN
-405 QYVLPSSIDKKY
+405 KYVLPSSIDKKY

-424 LESVSID
+424 LEPVSID
-431 KNNHVEISENTVYKS
+431 KNNHINISENTFYKS
-446 ILDYDNW
+446 ILDYDKW
-453 KKLSNDKF
+453 KILSNDKF

-482 KDKEYAKNKFT
+482 EDKEYAKNNFT

-524 VNAESIARAGYAYL
+524 VNAESIPRAGYAYL

-556 HKYKDSQSNDVWSP
+556 HKYKDYQKDDVWSP

-581 AHTTGGICGGI
+581 AHTAGGICGGI
-592 SNLWAGVFK
+592 SNLWAGVYK

-609 GGFNYGTPSQE
+609 GGFNYGTPAQNTS
-620 SNNWL
+620 SWL
-625 KQYNAVYLGRDNNGW
+625 KKYNAVYLGRDDNGW
-640 WAQSDGTATCDE
+640 WHQADGTATCDE
-652 SVWQGT
+652 SVWQDS
-658 HATLALKYACRHTI
+658 HATLKLNYATRHTI
-672 HFDGN
+672 HYDGN

-720 TTYQPG
+720 ISYQPG
-726 SAYGSDL
+726 SAYGSNL

-742 QWKVST
+742 QWKVSN
-748 RKITFKSNGGV
+748 KNITFNSNGGV
-759 WLNSQDD
+759 WLNSRDD
-766 DIAQTYN
+766 DIVQTYLAN
-773 TNQEIT
+773 SNLK
-779 LDNSVGNGSYIVSKP
+779 LDNSVGNGSYTVSKP
-794 GYKLTGWAD
+794 GYKLIGWAD
-803 ISGDSDTETSVLNN
+803 KGHSNTKVLTEPAIYRYSNSDIKRLRISQSGD
-817 RIHYDFNDPSSYIKR
+817 YIEILAYIDGATNVK
-832 VSIRQAG
+832 
-839 DNIEFLVYVNSS
+839 F
-851 QVAKVQCPTWTVA
+851 PTWTDG
-864 NGQDDLTWHDTMKG
+864 NGQDDIVWHDAWRGDWTRDNEKYN
-878 SWGYEGYN
+878 WGFGMNLSQNHNGEAATYN
-886 FGGLMSMKTSHK
+886 
-898 DYNSRYITHIYA
+898 THIYWNNNTKSA
-910 YDSRGNKLGS
+910 W
-920 SVAVPISWAPKISSN
+920 ISDYWSPVTSANSGK
-935 DGVYKV
+935 YKM
-941 PTVNSRLTAIWQK
+941 PRYNTNLTAIWQK
-954 LNNGQQFFKGDK
+954 LDNGQQFFKGDK

-994 TDDGTKYYFKGYYL
+994 TNDGTKYYFKGYYL

-1067 ATTINNSTNIAYVRD
+1067 ATTITYNVGDSTKIAYVRD
-1082 NIDPGFKNSGKTFTG
+1082 NTAPGFENSGKTFIG

-1113 KISWYPN
+1113 AISWYPN
-1120 KADMI
+1120 KPDII

-1155 TKAEESS
+1155 TKVEESS

-1198 NNQYYALASDTKNI
+1198 NNQYYALASDTENI

-1221 NKYTVSVTGDNGFSK
+1221 NKYTVSVTGDSGFSK
-1236 YNGAGTYRL
+1236 YNGAGTYRF

-1271 SNPYTFTMP
+1271 SNPYTFVMP
-1280 SSNCSYTASSIH
+1280 SSNCSYTASSTH

-1302 NKASNGVEI
+1302 NKASNGIEI

-1378 ANYEPLDRKYYVN
+1378 ANYEPLDTKYYIN

-1415 ATVSVN
+1415 ATVNVN
-1421 ASSYLKTGFTFNS
+1421 ANSYLKTGFTFNN

-1475 NQPYRNATQ
+1475 NQPYKNATQ

-1508 TVIKYD
+1508 TVIKYG
-1514 QSNSSILNPD
+1514 QSNSSILNPN

-1538 TWKTTDNMYLFVG
+1538 TWKTTDNMYLFIG

-1569 NASVTLY
+1569 NASATLY
-1576 LQWNAQAYHLVLD
+1576 LQWNAQVYHLVLD
-1589 NQMVEKVDVVNNGT
+1589 NQMVEKSDVVNNGT

-1667 NITVYA
+1667 NIKVYA

-1693 VNGYSDIKFNV
+1693 ANGYSDIKFNV

-1711 PSIKDD
+1711 PSVKDD

-1881 FNTKATTFNFR
+1881 FNVKATTFNFR
-1892 YNLKLNYNKPSNAT
+1892 YNLKFNYNKPSNAT

-1950 AANGGTKVDDNTIFT
+1950 SPTGGTKVDDNTIFT

-1985 NSDDADYSHGT
+1985 
-1996 NKIFEHYDDA
+1996 
-2006 YYLTYQNGTL
+2006 
-2016 SNKTTTVSIPIR
+2016 
-2028 KGYSFLGYYTEK
+2028 
-2040 NGKGTQ
+2040 
-2046 IVDNKGNILDKKANY
+2046 
-2061 FASNATIYAHWKI
+2061 
-2074 NTYTLTVKPKPDNEG
+2074 
-2089 GETAYWNGTS
+2089 
-2099 KASTFKMNFRDIKE
+2099 
-2113 IPLPTRRGYDF
+2113 
-2124 QGWEIQT
+2124 
-2131 PKTSNNIYGN
+2131 
-2141 GKDTTILEPSTITIS
+2141 
-2156 NGKYWYKQG
+2156 
-2165 DVDTVIV
+2165 
-2172 AKWKAHV
+2172 
-2179 YTITLDNQQADYAGT
+2179 DNQQADYTGT

-2221 KKQGNTFMRYYLPK
+2221 KKQGNIFMRYYLPK

-2247 IIAKNLTMA
+2247 IIAKTLTMA

-2271 WQETTYHIIFN
+2271 WKETTYHIIFN

-2382 LLSEVTKNKIT
+2382 LLSEVTKKKIT
-2393 LVSNKGFDGNLFTN
+2393 LVSNKGFDGDLFTN

-2433 KANKGN
+2433 KENKGN

-2483 FRHSADLGIYIYAID
+2483 FRHSADLGIYIYVID

-2507 ETLQKLQNNND
+2507 ETLKKLQNNND
-2518 KTIPEIDVP
+2518 KTIPEIDIP
-2527 QSKPIIKDNPSNSK
+2527 QSKPIIKDNPSNTK
-2541 PPSNNNKPWDV
+2541 PPSDNNKPWDV

-2694 SYNIQDAE
+2694 TYNIQDAE

-2707 YRSGI
+2707 YRSGV

>member
-1 MKDKII
+1 M
-7 KNKNRIISIS
+7 KNKINKYKNKIISIS
-17 LLIMV
+17 LLIIV
-22 SLIGIITVFTND
+22 SVIGIITVFTND
-34 FDDSKVTDKLAIDNE
+34 FDNSKATDKLAINNE
-49 YIQDDTI
+49 YIQDDSV

-77 IVDASKIDNAK
+77 IVDANKIDNAT
-88 VKVLDNN
+88 VKVLDDN

-131 ATSTEENSETNKS
+131 TISTEENSETNES
-144 SDVTYDSSNTTDN
+144 SEVTYDSSNTTNN

-213 KSAETNGNEAT
+213 KSAETNCNEAT

-365 NGANN
+365 NGADN

-376 SAAKLSAIVSYFKAI
+376 SAAKFSAIVSYFKAI
-391 DKSVNTKELKNILN
+391 DKSINTKELKNILN
-405 QYVLPSSIDKKY
+405 KYVLPSSIDKKY

-424 LESVSID
+424 LEPVSID
-431 KNNHVEISENTVYKS
+431 KNNHINISENTFYKS
-446 ILDYDNW
+446 ILDYDKW
-453 KKLSNDKF
+453 KILSNDKF

-482 KDKEYAKNKFT
+482 EDKEYAKNNFT

-524 VNAESIARAGYAYL
+524 VNAESIPRAGYAYL

-556 HKYKDSQSNDVWSP
+556 HKYKDYQKDDVWSP

-581 AHTTGGICGGI
+581 AHTAGGICGGI
-592 SNLWAGVFK
+592 SNLWAGVYK

-609 GGFNYGTPSQE
+609 GGFNYGTPAQNTS
-620 SNNWL
+620 SWL
-625 KQYNAVYLGRDNNGW
+625 KKYNAVYLGRDDNGW
-640 WAQSDGTATCDE
+640 WHQADGTATCDE
-652 SVWQGT
+652 SVWQDS
-658 HATLALKYACRHTI
+658 HATLKLNYVTRHTI
-672 HFDGN
+672 HYDGN

-697 SSVKPTTPGYEFTG
+697 SSVKPTTPGYTFTG

-726 SAYGSDL
+726 SAYSSDL

-742 QWKVST
+742 QWKVSN
-748 RKITFKSNGGV
+748 KNVTFHSNGGA
-759 WLNSQDD
+759 WINSRDD
-766 DIAQTYN
+766 DIVQTY
-773 TNQEIT
+773 TCDSK
-779 LDNSVGNGSYIVSKP
+779 LKLGDSVGNGSYPVSRP
-794 GYKLTGWAD
+794 GYKLLGWAD
-803 ISGDSDTETSVLNN
+803 LGHSNTRVLKPNENTVYTFNN
-817 RIHYDFNDPSSYIKR
+817 SNIKR
-832 VSIRQAG
+832 LSITVAS
-839 DNIEFLVYVNSS
+839 DCDYVEMLAYIEG
-851 QVAKVQCPTWTVA
+851 ADAVQFPTWSDG
-864 NGQDDLTWHDTMKG
+864 NGQDDLARPNAWQQNGGWTRNGQYYNWGCVVYLHDHNNERTSFNTHVYAYKNGKTIAVVGISDYWAPLVQTDGEYYMPRYDTNMYAIWEKKG
-878 SWGYEGYN
+878 SEQY
-886 FGGLMSMKTSHK
+886 F
-898 DYNSRYITHIYA
+898 I
-910 YDSRGNKLGS
+910 
-920 SVAVPISWAPKISSN
+920 
-935 DGVYKV
+935 
-941 PTVNSRLTAIWQK
+941 
-954 LNNGQQFFKGDK
+954 GDK
-966 NSSVTVTYKPY
+966 NSTVTVSYKPY
-977 TTNVKKNGPI
+977 NYSVKKNEPI
-987 TVPSNFT
+987 TTPKNFT
-994 TDDGTKYYFKGYYL
+994 ASDGTKYYFQGYYY
-1008 GNTKLIDDKGAFTQA
+1008 GNTQLIDAYGNFTQE
-1023 GLNFERFS
+1023 GLNFTRFNS
-1031 DTYKDKTLEAKW
+1031 LNTSNATLNAKW
-1043 TKTPPE
+1043 GKTQYTPTK
-1049 QGTNHIYYEGN
+1049 GTITYYGN

-1067 ATTINNSTNIAYVRD
+1067 QQKVTFYYKEESKTVHIASNTN
-1082 NIDPGFKNSGKTFTG
+1082 PGFEYPGHTFRC
-1097 WNTEPK
+1097 WNTK
-1103 GTGTTYKPGD
+1103 QDGTGTTYYEGRSTVTLYKD
-1113 KISWYPN
+1113 SYRNNITSLE
-1120 KADMI
+1120 
-1125 LYAQWKDSPPPI
+1125 LYAQWDEVPDSSEI
-1137 ENSQYKFVY
+1137 GQYKVEFY
-1146 YKQNLDYSY
+1146 QQDKNLTTY
-1155 TKAEESS
+1155 TKVDETQ
-1162 VYTMNYNQFG
+1162 VYEMNYNQYN
-1172 QGWYARYDNK
+1172 QGWYVPYTNYARN
-1182 KSYSGY
+1182 Y
-1188 TVKLSNFSKI
+1188 TGFSLNASKSNFTNR
-1198 NNQYYALASDTKNI
+1198 NNNYNTYYFGISANTKTTI
-1212 NIINVYFDR
+1212 KVYFDR
-1221 NKYTVSVTGDNGFSK
+1221 NKYKVTLSKDNGIASTS
-1236 YNGAGTYRL
+1236 GAGSYYYGL
-1245 GEKVTI
+1245 PVTI
-1251 SAILKDG
+1251 TASAAKG
-1258 YVFNSWNNNSSMK
+1258 
-1271 SNPYTFTMP
+1271 YTFKNWNDNSGMTNPTYSFNMP
-1280 SSNCSYTASSIH
+1280 PTNVSYKAVSNH
-1292 TPFTL
+1292 TIYGL
-1297 TVNPT
+1297 TVIPK
-1302 NKASNGVEI
+1302 NKATNGVEI
-1311 KGTWNNKQTSTV
+1311 NATWNGNNNTQNFNMYYGDTKDIP
-1323 YNPIYC
+1323 NP
-1329 GNTKTIASAVSNKAG
+1329 VPNKAG
-1344 YKFKGWTIT
+1344 YEFTHWTKT
-1353 NSSNTKPSQLSGTTY
+1353 DSNTDSISKLQGTKY
-1368 TQGLCNTTLQ
+1368 TQGLCNTTLT
-1378 ANYEPLDRKYYVN
+1378 ANFKPSNRNYKVN
-1391 IYYENANDNNYSLG
+1391 IYYENADDDGYTKEVSTTIGSTTDTTININANTYS
-1405 QKITLSSKTD
+1405 
-1415 ATVSVN
+1415 
-1421 ASSYLKTGFTFNS
+1421 KTGFTFKECRDANNKVISSLQQTVSADNS
-1434 SKSSGLSQVVSGD
+1434 
-1447 TSKPTTFNLY
+1447 TTFNLY

-1464 INYHANGGTIS
+1464 VTYNVNGGVIN
-1475 NQPYRNATQ
+1475 NQPYNNTTQ
-1484 NKYYVLSN
+1484 NKYYIVSN
-1492 SIVQNSSTTN
+1492 SIIQNSNTTSN
-1502 GYKNVT
+1502 YKNVT
-1508 TVIKYD
+1508 TVIKYG
-1514 QSNSSILNPD
+1514 QSNENILNPYDANISKRGYSFETSDVWKSDNGLYLSATKYQNTDTVSKINNLIKSNNSSI
-1524 DANITRRGYKISDY
+1524 IVK
-1538 TWKTTDNMYLFVG
+1538 
-1551 NKQSQE
+1551 
-1557 EISSINNKLKSG
+1557 
-1569 NASVTLY
+1569 
-1576 LQWNAQAYHLVLD
+1576 LQWQAQVYHLVLD
-1589 NQMVEKVDVVNNGT
+1589 NQMVEKSDVVNNGT

-1667 NITVYA
+1667 NIKVYA

-1693 VNGYSDIKFNV
+1693 ANGYSDIKFNV

-1711 PSIKDD
+1711 PSVKDD

-1813 VKFPTWTN
+1813 VRFPTWTN

-1881 FNTKATTFNFR
+1881 FNVKATTFNFR
-1892 YNLKLNYNKPSNAT
+1892 YNLKFNYNKPSNAT

-1950 AANGGTKVDDNTIFT
+1950 SPTGGTKVDDNTIFT

-1985 NSDDADYSHGT
+1985 
-1996 NKIFEHYDDA
+1996 
-2006 YYLTYQNGTL
+2006 
-2016 SNKTTTVSIPIR
+2016 
-2028 KGYSFLGYYTEK
+2028 
-2040 NGKGTQ
+2040 
-2046 IVDNKGNILDKKANY
+2046 
-2061 FASNATIYAHWKI
+2061 
-2074 NTYTLTVKPKPDNEG
+2074 
-2089 GETAYWNGTS
+2089 
-2099 KASTFKMNFRDIKE
+2099 
-2113 IPLPTRRGYDF
+2113 
-2124 QGWEIQT
+2124 
-2131 PKTSNNIYGN
+2131 
-2141 GKDTTILEPSTITIS
+2141 
-2156 NGKYWYKQG
+2156 
-2165 DVDTVIV
+2165 
-2172 AKWKAHV
+2172 
-2179 YTITLDNQQADYAGT
+2179 DNQQADYTGT

-2221 KKQGNTFMRYYLPK
+2221 KKQGNIFMRYYLPK

-2247 IIAKNLTMA
+2247 IIAKTLTMA

-2271 WQETTYHIIFN
+2271 WKETTYHIIFN
-2282 GNRNTSGSTAAQEFK
+2282 GNRNTSGSTATQEFK

-2382 LLSEVTKNKIT
+2382 LLSEVTKKKIT
-2393 LVSNKGFDGNLFTN
+2393 LVSNKGFDGDLFTN

-2433 KANKGN
+2433 KENKGN

-2507 ETLQKLQNNND
+2507 ETLKKLQNNND
-2518 KTIPEIDVP
+2518 KTIPEIDIP
-2527 QSKPIIKDNPSNSK
+2527 QSKPIIKDNPSNTK
-2541 PPSNNNKPWDV
+2541 PPSDNNKPWDV

-2648 PYVLQHLSTPSTT
+2648 PYVLQHLSTPSIT

-2694 SYNIQDAE
+2694 TYNIQDAE

-2707 YRSGI
+2707 YRSGV

>member
-22 SLIGIITVFTND
+22 SVIGIITVFTND
-34 FDDSKVTDKLAIDNE
+34 FDNSKATDKLAINNE
-49 YIQDDTI
+49 YIQDDSV

-67 NADKQLIAKG
+67 NADNQLIAKG
-77 IVDASKIDNAK
+77 IVDANKIDNAT
-88 VKVLDNN
+88 VKVLDDN
-95 TSVITFKSKKD
+95 TSVITFDSKKD

-131 ATSTEENSETNKS
+131 ATSTEENSERNES
-144 SDVTYDSSNTTDN
+144 SDVTYDSSNTADN
-157 DSSSEKHSEL
+157 DNSSEKHSEL

-293 KEAIDEANA
+293 EEAIKEATD

-312 NYGTNVKYYTPA
+312 NYGSNVKYYTPA

-331 VASVNEQLQHSDF
+331 VASVNEQLQHSNF

-365 NGANN
+365 NGADN

-405 QYVLPSSIDKKY
+405 KYVLPSSIDKKY

-424 LESVSID
+424 LEPVSID
-431 KNNHVEISENTVYKS
+431 KNNHINISENTFYKS

-453 KKLSNDKF
+453 KILSNDKF

-482 KDKEYAKNKFT
+482 EDKEYAKNNFT

-524 VNAESIARAGYAYL
+524 VNAESIPRAGYAYL

-556 HKYKDSQSNDVWSP
+556 HKYKDYQKDDVWSP

-581 AHTTGGICGGI
+581 AHTAGGICGGI
-592 SNLWAGVFK
+592 SNLWAGVYK

-609 GGFNYGTPSQE
+609 GGFNYGTPAQNTS
-620 SNNWL
+620 SWL
-625 KQYNAVYLGRDNNGW
+625 KKYNTVYLGRDDNGW
-640 WAQSDGTATCDE
+640 WHQADGTATCDE
-652 SVWQGT
+652 SVWQDS
-658 HATLALKYACRHTI
+658 HATLKLNYATRHTI
-672 HFDGN
+672 HYDGN

-720 TTYQPG
+720 ISYQPG

-742 QWKVST
+742 QWKVSN
-748 RKITFKSNGGV
+748 KNITFNSNGGV
-759 WLNSQDD
+759 WLNSRDD
-766 DIAQTYN
+766 DIVQTYLAN
-773 TNQEIT
+773 SNLK
-779 LDNSVGNGSYIVSKP
+779 LDNSVGNGSYTVSKP
-794 GYKLTGWAD
+794 GYKLIGWAD
-803 ISGDSDTETSVLNN
+803 KGHSNTKVLTEPAIYRYSNSDIKRLRISQSGD
-817 RIHYDFNDPSSYIKR
+817 YIEILAYIDGATNVK
-832 VSIRQAG
+832 
-839 DNIEFLVYVNSS
+839 F
-851 QVAKVQCPTWTVA
+851 PTWTDG
-864 NGQDDLTWHDTMKG
+864 NGQDDIVWHDAWRGDWTRDNEKYN
-878 SWGYEGYN
+878 WGFGMNLSQNHNGEAATYN
-886 FGGLMSMKTSHK
+886 
-898 DYNSRYITHIYA
+898 THIYWNNNTKSA
-910 YDSRGNKLGS
+910 W
-920 SVAVPISWAPKISSN
+920 ISDYWSPVTSANSGK
-935 DGVYKV
+935 YKM
-941 PTVNSRLTAIWQK
+941 PRYNTNLTAIWQK
-954 LNNGQQFFKGDK
+954 LDNGQQFFKGDK

-994 TDDGTKYYFKGYYL
+994 TNDGTKYYFKGYYL

-1067 ATTINNSTNIAYVRD
+1067 VTTITYNVGDSTKIAYVRD
-1082 NIDPGFKNSGKTFTG
+1082 NTAPGFENSGKTFIG

-1113 KISWYPN
+1113 AISWYPN
-1120 KADMI
+1120 KPDII

-1155 TKAEESS
+1155 TKVEESS

-1198 NNQYYALASDTKNI
+1198 NNQYYALASDTENI

-1221 NKYTVSVTGDNGFSK
+1221 NKYTVSVTGDSGFSK
-1236 YNGAGTYRL
+1236 YNGAGTYRF

-1271 SNPYTFTMP
+1271 CNPYTFVMP
-1280 SSNCSYTASSIH
+1280 SSNCSYTASSTH

-1302 NKASNGVEI
+1302 NKASNGIEI

-1378 ANYEPLDRKYYVN
+1378 ANYEPLDRKYYIN

-1415 ATVSVN
+1415 ATVNVN
-1421 ASSYLKTGFTFNS
+1421 ANSYVKTGFTFNN

-1475 NQPYRNATQ
+1475 NQPYKNATQ

-1508 TVIKYD
+1508 TVIKYG
-1514 QSNSSILNPD
+1514 QSNSSILNPN

-1538 TWKTTDNMYLFVG
+1538 TWKTTDNMYLFIG

-1569 NASVTLY
+1569 NASATLY
-1576 LQWNAQAYHLVLD
+1576 LQWNAQVYHLVLD
-1589 NQMVEKVDVVNNGT
+1589 NQMVEKSDVVNNGT

-1667 NITVYA
+1667 NIKVYA

-1693 VNGYSDIKFNV
+1693 ANGYSDIKFNV

-1711 PSIKDD
+1711 PSVKDD

-1783 INDVL
+1783 INDIL

-1843 GKKYNY
+1843 GNKYNY

-1881 FNTKATTFNFR
+1881 FNVKATTFNFR
-1892 YNLKLNYNKPSNAT
+1892 YNLKFNYNKPSNAT

-1950 AANGGTKVDDNTIFT
+1950 SPTGGTKVDDNTIFT

-1985 NSDDADYSHGT
+1985 
-1996 NKIFEHYDDA
+1996 
-2006 YYLTYQNGTL
+2006 
-2016 SNKTTTVSIPIR
+2016 
-2028 KGYSFLGYYTEK
+2028 
-2040 NGKGTQ
+2040 
-2046 IVDNKGNILDKKANY
+2046 
-2061 FASNATIYAHWKI
+2061 
-2074 NTYTLTVKPKPDNEG
+2074 
-2089 GETAYWNGTS
+2089 
-2099 KASTFKMNFRDIKE
+2099 
-2113 IPLPTRRGYDF
+2113 
-2124 QGWEIQT
+2124 
-2131 PKTSNNIYGN
+2131 
-2141 GKDTTILEPSTITIS
+2141 
-2156 NGKYWYKQG
+2156 
-2165 DVDTVIV
+2165 
-2172 AKWKAHV
+2172 
-2179 YTITLDNQQADYAGT
+2179 DNQQADYTGT

-2221 KKQGNTFMRYYLPK
+2221 KKQGNIFMRYYLPK

-2247 IIAKNLTMA
+2247 IIAKTLTMA

-2271 WQETTYHIIFN
+2271 WKETTYHIIFN
-2282 GNRNTSGSTAAQEFK
+2282 GNRNTSGSTATQEFK

-2382 LLSEVTKNKIT
+2382 LLSEVTKKKIT
-2393 LVSNKGFDGNLFTN
+2393 LVSNKGFDGDLFTN

-2433 KANKGN
+2433 KENKGN

-2507 ETLQKLQNNND
+2507 ETLKKLQNNND
-2518 KTIPEIDVP
+2518 KTLPEIDIP
-2527 QSKPIIKDNPSNSK
+2527 QSKPIIKDNPSNTK
-2541 PPSNNNKPWDV
+2541 PPSDNNKPWDV

-2694 SYNIQDAE
+2694 TYNIQDAE

-2707 YRSGI
+2707 YRSGV

>member
-22 SLIGIITVFTND
+22 SVIGIITVFTND
-34 FDDSKVTDKLAIDNE
+34 FDNSKATDKLAINNE
-49 YIQDDTI
+49 YIQDDSV

-67 NADKQLIAKG
+67 NADNQLIAKG
-77 IVDASKIDNAK
+77 IVDANKIDNAT
-88 VKVLDNN
+88 VKVLDDN
-95 TSVITFKSKKD
+95 TSVITFDSKKD

-131 ATSTEENSETNKS
+131 ATSTEENSERNES
-144 SDVTYDSSNTTDN
+144 SDVTYDSSNTADN
-157 DSSSEKHSEL
+157 DNSSEKHSEL

-293 KEAIDEANA
+293 EEAIKEATD

-312 NYGTNVKYYTPA
+312 NYGSNVKYYTPA

-331 VASVNEQLQHSDF
+331 VASVNEQLQHSNF

-365 NGANN
+365 NGADN

-405 QYVLPSSIDKKY
+405 KYVLPSSIDKKY

-424 LESVSID
+424 LEPVSID
-431 KNNHVEISENTVYKS
+431 KNNHINISENTFYKS

-453 KKLSNDKF
+453 KILSNDKF

-482 KDKEYAKNKFT
+482 EDKEYAKNNFT

-524 VNAESIARAGYAYL
+524 VNAESIPRAGYAYL

-556 HKYKDSQSNDVWSP
+556 HKYKDYQKDDVWSP

-581 AHTTGGICGGI
+581 AHTAGGICGGI
-592 SNLWAGVFK
+592 SNLWAGVYK

-609 GGFNYGTPSQE
+609 GGFNYGTPAQNTS
-620 SNNWL
+620 SWL
-625 KQYNAVYLGRDNNGW
+625 KKYNTVYLGRDDNGW
-640 WAQSDGTATCDE
+640 WHQADGTATCDE
-652 SVWQGT
+652 SVWQDS
-658 HATLALKYACRHTI
+658 HATLKLNYATRHTI
-672 HFDGN
+672 HYDGN

-720 TTYQPG
+720 ISYQPG

-742 QWKVST
+742 QWKVSN
-748 RKITFKSNGGV
+748 KNITFNSNGGV
-759 WLNSQDD
+759 WLNSRDD
-766 DIAQTYN
+766 DIVQTYLAN
-773 TNQEIT
+773 SNLK
-779 LDNSVGNGSYIVSKP
+779 LDNSVGNGSYTVSKP
-794 GYKLTGWAD
+794 GYKLIGWAD
-803 ISGDSDTETSVLNN
+803 KGHSNTKVLTEPAIYRYSNSDIKRLRISQSGD
-817 RIHYDFNDPSSYIKR
+817 YIEILAYIDGATNVK
-832 VSIRQAG
+832 
-839 DNIEFLVYVNSS
+839 F
-851 QVAKVQCPTWTVA
+851 PTWTDG
-864 NGQDDLTWHDTMKG
+864 NGQDDIVWHDAWRGDWTRDNEKYN
-878 SWGYEGYN
+878 WGFGMNLSQNHNGEAATYN
-886 FGGLMSMKTSHK
+886 
-898 DYNSRYITHIYA
+898 THIYWNNNTKSA
-910 YDSRGNKLGS
+910 W
-920 SVAVPISWAPKISSN
+920 ISDYWSPVTSANSGK
-935 DGVYKV
+935 YKM
-941 PTVNSRLTAIWQK
+941 PRYNTNLTAIWQK
-954 LNNGQQFFKGDK
+954 LDNGQQFFKGDK

-994 TDDGTKYYFKGYYL
+994 TNDGTKYYFKGYYL

-1067 ATTINNSTNIAYVRD
+1067 VTTITYNVGDSTKIAYVRD
-1082 NIDPGFKNSGKTFTG
+1082 NTAPGFENSGKTFIG

-1113 KISWYPN
+1113 AISWYPN
-1120 KADMI
+1120 KPDII

-1155 TKAEESS
+1155 TKVEESS

-1198 NNQYYALASDTKNI
+1198 NNQYYALASDTENI

-1221 NKYTVSVTGDNGFSK
+1221 NKYTVSVTGDSGFSK
-1236 YNGAGTYRL
+1236 YNGAGTYRF

-1271 SNPYTFTMP
+1271 SNPYTFVMP
-1280 SSNCSYTASSIH
+1280 SSNCSYTASSTH

-1302 NKASNGVEI
+1302 NKASNGIEI

-1378 ANYEPLDRKYYVN
+1378 ANYEPLDRKYYIN

-1415 ATVSVN
+1415 ATVNVN
-1421 ASSYLKTGFTFNS
+1421 ANSYVKTGFTFNN

-1475 NQPYRNATQ
+1475 NQPYKNATQ

-1508 TVIKYD
+1508 TVIKYG
-1514 QSNSSILNPD
+1514 QSNSSILNPN

-1538 TWKTTDNMYLFVG
+1538 TWKTTDNMYLFIG

-1569 NASVTLY
+1569 NASATLY
-1576 LQWNAQAYHLVLD
+1576 LQWNAQVYHLVLD
-1589 NQMVEKVDVVNNGT
+1589 NQMVEKSDVVNNGT

-1667 NITVYA
+1667 NIKVYA

-1693 VNGYSDIKFNV
+1693 ANGYSDIKFNV

-1711 PSIKDD
+1711 PSVKDD

-1813 VKFPTWTN
+1813 VRFPTWTN

-1881 FNTKATTFNFR
+1881 FNVKATTFNFR
-1892 YNLKLNYNKPSNAT
+1892 YNLKFNYNKPSNAT

-1950 AANGGTKVDDNTIFT
+1950 SPTGGTKVDDNTIFT

-1985 NSDDADYSHGT
+1985 
-1996 NKIFEHYDDA
+1996 
-2006 YYLTYQNGTL
+2006 
-2016 SNKTTTVSIPIR
+2016 
-2028 KGYSFLGYYTEK
+2028 
-2040 NGKGTQ
+2040 
-2046 IVDNKGNILDKKANY
+2046 
-2061 FASNATIYAHWKI
+2061 
-2074 NTYTLTVKPKPDNEG
+2074 
-2089 GETAYWNGTS
+2089 
-2099 KASTFKMNFRDIKE
+2099 
-2113 IPLPTRRGYDF
+2113 
-2124 QGWEIQT
+2124 
-2131 PKTSNNIYGN
+2131 
-2141 GKDTTILEPSTITIS
+2141 
-2156 NGKYWYKQG
+2156 
-2165 DVDTVIV
+2165 
-2172 AKWKAHV
+2172 
-2179 YTITLDNQQADYAGT
+2179 DNQQADYTGT

-2221 KKQGNTFMRYYLPK
+2221 KKQGNIFMRYYLPK

-2247 IIAKNLTMA
+2247 IIAKTLTMA

-2271 WQETTYHIIFN
+2271 WKETTYHIIFN

-2382 LLSEVTKNKIT
+2382 LLSEVTKKKIT
-2393 LVSNKGFDGNLFTN
+2393 LVSNKGFDGDLFTN

-2433 KANKGN
+2433 KENKGN

-2483 FRHSADLGIYIYAID
+2483 FRHSADLGIYIYVID

-2507 ETLQKLQNNND
+2507 ETLKKLQNNND
-2518 KTIPEIDVP
+2518 KTIPEIDIP
-2527 QSKPIIKDNPSNSK
+2527 QSKPIIKDNPSNTK
-2541 PPSNNNKPWDV
+2541 PPSDNNKPWDV

-2694 SYNIQDAE
+2694 TYNIQDAE

-2707 YRSGI
+2707 YRSGV